1 MSEMSENKNP
11 TLSVAEQMAREIKQ
25 SPLSVYIGRIV
36 NLPDGYRENGMIYV
50 DINTLDGDIKSPKT
64 KKDSSD
70 DWNEK
75 MNLEMEGFGY
85 RKAVLSRTLLSA
97 VNLWENPPTN
107 YYKGSLTGMGSITI
121 SNYMFDPLTM
131 TWISTVSTA
140 LNAIGVVNIPPIF
153 VSLSETGVPVPQTNV
168 DVGQLVEDSFSNAIN
183 SMTDLMSPGGQNS
196 VLPTIDVQDLL
207 SGIKDSLGGML
218 EKSLSSA
225 LGSGLGMESLY
236 GSLSSA
242 LGSGLGMESLYG
254 SVNGV
259 GSMLSMLTSQ
269 TSRITELLPSLKD
282 MYGYQELLNKRD
294 VLKESLTPKEGEIV
308 KKIESLEASA
318 KDQLAALKGQVTGA
332 VTQQVQKIKAEIM
345 KVIMGIVSPITQKLV
360 NLYNDAIEN
369 IRSQIKSVIDKHLA
383 PPLRKVKKKLVRIVT
398 EVITPVI
405 QKLPGPARLAAS
417 LAIKPV
423 LSKLIEKLVGFITD
437 KVKEK
442 IRSLFD
448 KGKDKLVEMLIS
460 EMSGMFPNVMESF
473 KEDFSIRS
481 LSKMEWLMSTEVG
494 EKIKALSDTVKDM
507 VSDLDAFH
515 SEVNDLLIPSNSLQ
529 EECQSMLSELL
540 TSFYLGMYAYTE
552 GKNGRLVSTVG
563 YYDPVRGYA
572 YTSRDGTG
580 KWTGLFANTESR
592 FGSLPVYTVL
602 YNLYSKDRYNMKDLV
617 DKFMEHL
624 SVPLLKLNAYG
635 EALMKSPEDPSTAVT
650 KTLENLP
657 ETLMLSTSQRDI
669 VEGSILK
676 VLESAVKGTVSV
688 VQRVDENTFTFLC
701 DLLGIASDILWDTNG
716 QPYITNDNPLFPSV
730 VSKGYEKVS
739 TNPHTDSTRS
749 VAMVQITWLDGSV
762 SKYPLEYWTYCSA
775 LVRYAISDLL
785 TSVYELVNGG
795 PKYSQP
801 EYGKFQSL
809 QLTAQDGIAFHTYAQ
824 NSSDDENMKR
834 RKASAYVFS
843 DPQTG
848 MMLEIRVASYLNVMD
863 YNQYKSKKKT
873 YMEVRNSGS
882 FTVQFL
888 PFNLINDEYFTY
900 LSNSGKLDD
909 TKDYYTV
916 NKAQARV
923 LTGWGMYRYVVTG
936 EDYLRVVE
944 IELEDTP
951 EDGQTWKYAS
961 TNGLKFSMKR
971 SDGTVK
977 VFTKYELESFNIL
990 PSEVVDFSKCN
1001 GYFMAKDLRYLCAVP
1016 IPSTGNTI
1024 YYDAVLPTS
1033 KDKNGNADGVFYWN
1047 TYLQAETD
1055 DDGDIILNEDGT
1067 EVLHEVTE
1075 PVFVELRSIIPYAG
1089 SVVWKDSDND
1099 AEVDMSA
1106 FCFVQRAEW
1115 EGATH
1120 FCDVMLIK
1128 EEDNH
1133 KLAAN
1138 VQKIDT
1144 SYSKNTTIHRSA
1156 CKELVSYTSYK
1167 KGADALINGTV
1178 RSDRYPV
1185 RGSVREKVDLVWEG
1199 KTEKYHSLQEII
1211 SESEKI
1217 VQSTLD
1223 KCKDA
1228 MHESFDAVDWV
1239 TVNLEEPLRSDTVQK
1254 TMDRLVSYME
1264 DTATD
1269 VSEYGE
1275 AFSDTMKN
1283 IMSKMGDA
1291 ASKVVDLDK
1300 LMNRVK
1306 DMLGGLSAVSDVI
1319 KTLSSL
1325 GDAANKINDT
1335 FDSLA
1340 GGLDASL
1347 SSALS
1352 SAIGPSMSLSAS
1364 MGEYDVSL
1372 TEKPHS
1378 QMPWKYDLDSDTF
1391 LKVGDIVLLL
1401 AIGNSTDK
1409 LYVVDVPANTL

>member
-1 MSEMSENKNP
+1 MPEMSENKKP
-11 TLSVAEQMAREIKQ
+11 TMSVAEQMAREIKQ

-168 DVGQLVEDSFSNAIN
+168 DVGQIVEDSFSNAIN

-207 SGIKDSLGGML
+207 SGIKDSIGGIL
-218 EKSLSSA
+218 EK
-225 LGSGLGMESLY
+225 
-236 GSLSSA
+236 SLSSA

-269 TSRITELLPSLKD
+269 TSSITELLPSLKD
-282 MYGYQELLNKRD
+282 LYGYQELLNKRD

-308 KKIESLEASA
+308 KKIEALEASA

-345 KVIMGIVSPITQKLV
+345 KVIMGIVSPITQKLA

-383 PPLRKVKKKLVRIVT
+383 PPLKKVKKKLVRIVS
-398 EVITPVI
+398 EILMPVI
-405 QKLPGPARLAAS
+405 QKLPGPARMAAS

-423 LSKLIEKLVGFITD
+423 LSKLIDKLVGFITD

-494 EKIKALSDTVKDM
+494 EKIKSLPDTVKDT

-515 SEVNDLLIPSNSLQ
+515 SEVNDLLIPSNALQ

-540 TSFYLGMYAYTE
+540 TSFYLGMSAYTE
-552 GKNGRLVSTVG
+552 GKNGRVVSTVG

-592 FGSLPVYTVL
+592 FGSLPTYTVW
-602 YNLYSKDRYNMKDLV
+602 YNMQNWTRYNMKDLV

-635 EALMKSPEDPSTAVT
+635 EALMTSPDTPSHAVT

-657 ETLMLSTSQRDI
+657 ETLMLSTSQREV

-676 VLESAVKGTVSV
+676 VLESVLKGTVSV
-688 VQRVDENTFTFLC
+688 GQRVDKNTFTFLC

-739 TNPHTDSTRS
+739 TKPLIDSTIS

-795 PKYSQP
+795 PRYSQP
-801 EYGKFQSL
+801 EYGKFQPL
-809 QLTAQDGIAFHTYAQ
+809 QLTAQDGTAFHTYAQ
-824 NSSDDENMKR
+824 SSSDDDNMKR
-834 RKASAYVFS
+834 RKSSAYVFS

-848 MMLEIRVASYLNVMD
+848 MMLEIRVASYLNVLD

-873 YMEVRNSGS
+873 YMEVRNSDS

-900 LSNSGKLDD
+900 LSNSGKMDS
-909 TKDYYTV
+909 TKDYYTI

-923 LTGWGMYRYVVTG
+923 LTRWGMYRYVVTG

-977 VFTKYELESFNIL
+977 VFTKKEIESFNIL

-1067 EVLHEVTE
+1067 AVLHEVTE
-1075 PVFVELRSIIPYAG
+1075 PVFVELRSIIPYAS

-1178 RSDRYPV
+1178 RSDRYPLRV
-1185 RGSVREKVDLVWEG
+1185 SVREKVDLVWEG

-1211 SESEKI
+1211 NESEK
-1217 VQSTLD
+1217 VVKSTLD

-1264 DTATD
+1264 DIGTD
-1269 VSEYGE
+1269 VSEYDE

-1291 ASKVVDLDK
+1291 TSKVVDLDK

-1306 DMLGGLSAVSDVI
+1306 DMIGGLSAVSDVI

-1347 SSALS
+1347 VSALS
-1352 SAIGPSMSLSAS
+1352 SAIGPSMSLSTS

>member
-11 TLSVAEQMAREIKQ
+11 AMSVAEQMAREIKQ

-131 TWISTVSTA
+131 TWISTVSMA

-168 DVGQLVEDSFSNAIN
+168 DVGQIVEDSFSNAIN

-207 SGIKDSLGGML
+207 SGIKDSIGGML
-218 EKSLSSA
+218 EK
-225 LGSGLGMESLY
+225 
-236 GSLSSA
+236 SLSSA

-269 TSRITELLPSLKD
+269 TSSIAELLPSLKD

-294 VLKESLTPKEGEIV
+294 VLKESLTQREGEIV

-345 KVIMGIVSPITQKLV
+345 KVIMGIVSPITQKLA

-442 IRSLFD
+442 VRSLFD

-494 EKIKALSDTVKDM
+494 EKIKALPDTVKDM

-657 ETLMLSTSQRDI
+657 ETLMLSTSQREV

-676 VLESAVKGTVSV
+676 VLESSVKGTVSV

-824 NSSDDENMKR
+824 SSSDDENMKR

-848 MMLEIRVASYLNVMD
+848 MMLEIRVASYLNVLD

-882 FTVQFL
+882 FTVQFM

-990 PSEVVDFSKCN
+990 PSEVVDFSKSN

-1047 TYLQAETD
+1047 TYLKAETD
-1055 DDGDIILNEDGT
+1055 DDGNIILNEDGT

-1128 EEDNH
+1128 EESNH

-1185 RGSVREKVDLVWEG
+1185 RGSVREKVDIVWEG

-1211 SESEKI
+1211 SESEK
-1217 VQSTLD
+1217 VVKSTMD

-1291 ASKVVDLDK
+1291 ANKAVDLDK
-1300 LMNRVK
+1300 LTNRVK

-1340 GGLDASL
+1340 GGLDSSL

-1352 SAIGPSMSLSAS
+1352 SAIGPSMSLSTS

>member
-1 MSEMSENKNP
+1 MSEMPENKKP

-168 DVGQLVEDSFSNAIN
+168 DVGQIVEDSFSNAIN

-207 SGIKDSLGGML
+207 SGIKDSLGGIL
-218 EKSLSSA
+218 EK
-225 LGSGLGMESLY
+225 
-236 GSLSSA
+236 SLSSA

-269 TSRITELLPSLKD
+269 TSSITELLPSLKD

-294 VLKESLTPKEGEIV
+294 VLKEALTPKEGEIV
-308 KKIESLEASA
+308 KKIEALEDSGKAL
-318 KDQLAALKGQVTGA
+318 LAALKGQVTGA

-345 KVIMGIVSPITQKLV
+345 KVIMGIVSPITQKLA

-383 PPLRKVKKKLVRIVT
+383 PPLKKVKKKLVRIVS
-398 EVITPVI
+398 EILMPVI

-423 LSKLIEKLVGFITD
+423 LSKLIDKLVGFITD

-494 EKIKALSDTVKDM
+494 EKIKSLLDTVKDT

-515 SEVNDLLIPSNSLQ
+515 NEVNDLLIPSNALQ

-552 GKNGRLVSTVG
+552 GNNGRVVSTVG

-592 FGSLPVYTVL
+592 FGSLPTYTVW
-602 YNLYSKDRYNMKDLV
+602 YNMQNWTRYNMKDLV

-635 EALMKSPEDPSTAVT
+635 EALMTSPDTPSHAVT
-650 KTLENLP
+650 KTLEKLP
-657 ETLMLSTSQRDI
+657 ETLMLSTSQREV
-669 VEGSILK
+669 VEGEILK
-676 VLESAVKGTVSV
+676 VLESIVKGTVSV
-688 VQRVDENTFTFLC
+688 GQRVDKNTFTFLC

-716 QPYITNDNPLFPSV
+716 HPYITNDNPLFPSV

-739 TNPHTDSTRS
+739 TKPLIDSTRS
-749 VAMVQITWLDGSV
+749 VAMVQITWSDGSV

-775 LVRYAISDLL
+775 LVRYAISDML

-795 PKYSQP
+795 SRYSQP
-801 EYGKFQSL
+801 EYGKFQPL
-809 QLTAQDGIAFHTYAQ
+809 QLTAQDGTAFHTYAQ
-824 NSSDDENMKR
+824 SSSDDDNMKR

-848 MMLEIRVASYLNVMD
+848 MMLEICVASYLNVLD

-873 YMEVRNSGS
+873 YMEVRNSDS

-888 PFNLINDEYFTY
+888 PFKLINDEYFTY
-900 LSNSGKLDD
+900 LSDSGKMDS

-977 VFTKYELESFNIL
+977 VFTKKEIESFNIL

-1185 RGSVREKVDLVWEG
+1185 RVSVREKVDLVWEG

-1211 SESEKI
+1211 SESEK
-1217 VQSTLD
+1217 VVKSTLD

-1239 TVNLEEPLRSDTVQK
+1239 TINLEEPLRSDTVQK

-1264 DTATD
+1264 DTVTD
-1269 VSEYGE
+1269 VSEYDE

-1347 SSALS
+1347 VSALS
-1352 SAIGPSMSLSAS
+1352 SAIGPSMSLSTS

>member
-153 VSLSETGVPVPQTNV
+153 VSLSETGVPSPQTNV
-168 DVGQLVEDSFSNAIN
+168 DVGQIVEDSFSNAIN

-207 SGIKDSLGGML
+207 SGIKGSIGGML
-218 EKSLSSA
+218 EK
-225 LGSGLGMESLY
+225 
-236 GSLSSA
+236 SLSSA

-269 TSRITELLPSLKD
+269 TSSIAELLPSLKD

-345 KVIMGIVSPITQKLV
+345 KVIMGIVSPITQKLA

-494 EKIKALSDTVKDM
+494 EKIKALPDTVKDM
-507 VSDLDAFH
+507 VLDLDTFH
-515 SEVNDLLIPSNSLQ
+515 SEVNDLLIPSNALQ

-592 FGSLPVYTVL
+592 FGSLPTYTVL

-657 ETLMLSTSQRDI
+657 ETLMLSTSQREV
-669 VEGSILK
+669 VEEEIIK
-676 VLESAVKGTVSV
+676 VLESSVKGIVSV

-701 DLLGIASDILWDTNG
+701 DLLGITSDILWDTNG

-739 TNPHTDSTRS
+739 TNPHTDSMRS

-824 NSSDDENMKR
+824 SSSDDENMKR

-848 MMLEIRVASYLNVMD
+848 MMLEICVASYLNVMD

-990 PSEVVDFSKCN
+990 PSEGIDFSKCN

-1016 IPSTGNTI
+1016 IPSTGNTV

-1033 KDKNGNADGVFYWN
+1033 KDKNGNADGVFYWS

-1144 SYSKNTTIHRSA
+1144 SYNKNTTIHRSA

-1185 RGSVREKVDLVWEG
+1185 RGSVREKVDIVWEG

-1211 SESEKI
+1211 SESEKV
-1217 VQSTLD
+1217 VQSTMD

-1228 MHESFDAVDWV
+1228 MHKSFDAVDWA

-1264 DTATD
+1264 DTAPD
-1269 VSEYGE
+1269 VSEYDE

-1347 SSALS
+1347 ASALS
-1352 SAIGPSMSLSAS
+1352 SAIGPSMSLSTS

>member
-1 MSEMSENKNP
+1 MSDMSDNKNP

-131 TWISTVSTA
+131 TWITTVSTA
-140 LNAIGVVNIPPIF
+140 LNVMGVMNIPPIF

-168 DVGQLVEDSFSNAIN
+168 DVGQIVEDSFSNAIN
-183 SMTDLMSPGGQNS
+183 AMTDLMSPGGQNS

-207 SGIKDSLGGML
+207 SGIKDSIGGML

-236 GSLSSA
+236 GS
-242 LGSGLGMESLYG
+242 G
-254 SVNGV
+254 NGI

-269 TSRITELLPSLKD
+269 TSSIAELLPSLKD

-294 VLKESLTPKEGEIV
+294 VLKESLTQKEGEIV
-308 KKIESLEASA
+308 KKIEFLEASA
-318 KDQLAALKGQVTGA
+318 KDQLSALKGQVTGA

-345 KVIMGIVSPITQKLV
+345 KVIMGIVSPITQKLA

-383 PPLRKVKKKLVRIVT
+383 PPLKKVKKKLVRIVD

-442 IRSLFD
+442 VRSLFD

-460 EMSGMFPNVMESF
+460 EMSGMFSNVMESF

-481 LSKMEWLMSTEVG
+481 LSKMEWMMSTDVG
-494 EKIKALSDTVKDM
+494 EKIKALPDTVKDLI
-507 VSDLDAFH
+507 SDLDTFH
-515 SEVNDLLIPSNSLQ
+515 SEVTDLLIPSNSLQ

-552 GKNGRLVSTVG
+552 GKNGRVVSTVG

-572 YTSRDGTG
+572 YTSSDGTG

-592 FGSLPVYTVL
+592 FGSLPDYTVL
-602 YNLYSKDRYNMKDLV
+602 YNLHSGNRYDMKDLV
-617 DKFMEHL
+617 DKFMDHL
-624 SVPLLKLNAYG
+624 SVPLLKLNTYG
-635 EALMKSPEDPSTAVT
+635 EALMTSPESPSTAVT

-669 VEGSILK
+669 VEEEVLK
-676 VLESAVKGTVSV
+676 VLESSVKGTVSV
-688 VQRVDENTFTFLC
+688 VQRVDENTFTFMC
-701 DLLGIASDILWDTNG
+701 DLLGITSYILWDTDG

-730 VSKGYEKVS
+730 VSKGFESVY
-739 TNPHTDSTRS
+739 TNPHTGSKKP
-749 VAMVQITWLDGSV
+749 VEVVQITWSDGSV

-785 TSVYELVNGG
+785 TSVYELVSGG
-795 PKYSQP
+795 PRYSQS
-801 EYGKFQSL
+801 EYGKFTPL
-809 QLTAQDGIAFHTYAQ
+809 QLTAQDGTAFHTYAQ
-824 NSSDDENMKR
+824 SSSDDENMKR
-834 RKASAYVFS
+834 RKSSAYVFS

-848 MMLEIRVASYLNVMD
+848 MMLEIRVASYLNVLD

-882 FTVQFL
+882 FTRQFL

-900 LSNSGKLDD
+900 LVNLGKLDD

-923 LTGWGMYRYVVTG
+923 LTGWGLYRYVVTG

-951 EDGQTWKYAS
+951 EDGKTWKYAS

-977 VFTKYELESFNIL
+977 VFTKHEIESLNIL
-990 PSEVVDFSKCN
+990 PSEVVDFSKSN

-1016 IPSTGNTI
+1016 IPSTGTTV

-1047 TYLQAETD
+1047 TYWKAETD
-1055 DDGDIILNEDGT
+1055 DDGDVIMNEDGT

-1075 PVFVELRSIIPYAG
+1075 PVFVELKSIIPYAG

-1099 AEVDMSA
+1099 AEVDMSD
-1106 FCFVQRAEW
+1106 FCFVQRTEW
-1115 EGATH
+1115 EGATQ
-1120 FCDVMLIK
+1120 FCDVMLLK
-1128 EEDNH
+1128 EEGNN

-1144 SYSKNTTIHRSA
+1144 SYSKKTTIHRSA

-1167 KGADALINGTV
+1167 KGADALINGSV

-1185 RGSVREKVDLVWEG
+1185 RLSIREKVDLVWEG
-1199 KTEKYHSLQEII
+1199 STEKYHSLQEII
-1211 SESEKI
+1211 SESEKV
-1217 VQSTLD
+1217 VQSTMD

-1269 VSEYGE
+1269 VSEYDE

-1291 ASKVVDLDK
+1291 ASKVVDLEK
-1300 LMNRVK
+1300 LTNRVK
-1306 DMLGGLSAVSDVI
+1306 GMLGGLSAVSDVME
-1319 KTLSSL
+1319 TLSSL

-1335 FDSLA
+1335 FDSLS

-1352 SAIGPSMSLSAS
+1352 SAIGPSMSLSTS

>member
-1 MSEMSENKNP
+1 MSEMSENKKP
-11 TLSVAEQMAREIKQ
+11 TMSVAEQMAREIKQ

-75 MNLEMEGFGY
+75 VNLEMEGFGY

-168 DVGQLVEDSFSNAIN
+168 DVGQIVEDSFSNAIN

-207 SGIKDSLGGML
+207 SGIKDSIGGML
-218 EKSLSSA
+218 EK
-225 LGSGLGMESLY
+225 
-236 GSLSSA
+236 SLSSA

-269 TSRITELLPSLKD
+269 TSSITELLPSLKD

-308 KKIESLEASA
+308 KKIEALEASA
-318 KDQLAALKGQVTGA
+318 KDQIAALKGQVTGA

-345 KVIMGIVSPITQKLV
+345 KVIMGIVSPITQKLA

-494 EKIKALSDTVKDM
+494 EKIKSLPDTVKDM
-507 VSDLDAFH
+507 VSDLNAFH
-515 SEVNDLLIPSNSLQ
+515 NEVNDLLIPSNALQ

-552 GKNGRLVSTVG
+552 GKNGRVVSTVG

-592 FGSLPVYTVL
+592 FGSLPTYTVW
-602 YNLYSKDRYNMKDLV
+602 YNMQNWTRYNMKDLV

-635 EALMKSPEDPSTAVT
+635 TALMTSPDTPSHAVT
-650 KTLENLP
+650 KTLEKLP
-657 ETLMLSTSQRDI
+657 ETLMLSTSQRDV

-676 VLESAVKGTVSV
+676 VLESVLKGTVSV
-688 VQRVDENTFTFLC
+688 GQRVDKNTFTFLC

-739 TNPHTDSTRS
+739 TKPLIDSTRS
-749 VAMVQITWLDGSV
+749 VAMVQITWSDGSV

-775 LVRYAISDLL
+775 LVRYAISDML

-795 PKYSQP
+795 PRYSQP
-801 EYGKFQSL
+801 EYGKFQPL
-809 QLTAQDGIAFHTYAQ
+809 QLTAQDGTAFHTYAQ
-824 NSSDDENMKR
+824 SSSDDDNMKR

-848 MMLEIRVASYLNVMD
+848 MMLEICVASYLNVLD

-900 LSNSGKLDD
+900 LSDSGKLDD

-951 EDGQTWKYAS
+951 EDGKTWKYAS

-977 VFTKYELESFNIL
+977 VFTKKEIESFNIL

-1067 EVLHEVTE
+1067 AVLHEVTE

-1178 RSDRYPV
+1178 RSDRYPLRV
-1185 RGSVREKVDLVWEG
+1185 SVREKVDLVWEG

-1211 SESEKI
+1211 SESEK
-1217 VQSTLD
+1217 VVKSTMD

-1264 DTATD
+1264 DIGTD
-1269 VSEYGE
+1269 VSEYDE
-1275 AFSDTMKN
+1275 AFSDAMKN

-1306 DMLGGLSAVSDVI
+1306 DTIGGLTAVSDVL

-1340 GGLDASL
+1340 GGLDSSL

-1352 SAIGPSMSLSAS
+1352 SAIGPSMSLSTS

>member
-1 MSEMSENKNP
+1 MSEMPENTNP
-11 TLSVAEQMAREIKQ
+11 ILSVAEQMAREIKQ

-168 DVGQLVEDSFSNAIN
+168 DVGQIVEDSFSNAIN

-207 SGIKDSLGGML
+207 SGIKDSIGGIL
-218 EKSLSSA
+218 EK
-225 LGSGLGMESLY
+225 
-236 GSLSSA
+236 SLSSA

-269 TSRITELLPSLKD
+269 TSSIAELLPSLKD

-294 VLKESLTPKEGEIV
+294 VLKESLTPKEGEII

-318 KDQLAALKGQVTGA
+318 KDQIAALKGQVTGA
-332 VTQQVQKIKAEIM
+332 VTQQVQKIMAEIM
-345 KVIMGIVSPITQKLV
+345 KVIMGIVSPITQKLA

-417 LAIKPV
+417 LAIRPV
-423 LSKLIEKLVGFITD
+423 LSKLIDKLVGFITD

-494 EKIKALSDTVKDM
+494 EKIKSLPDTMKDM
-507 VSDLDAFH
+507 VSDLDTFH

-540 TSFYLGMYAYTE
+540 TSFYLGMSAYTE
-552 GKNGRLVSTVG
+552 DKNGRVVSTVG

-572 YTSRDGTG
+572 YTSSDGTG
-580 KWTGLFANTESR
+580 KWTGLFANTKSR
-592 FGSLPVYTVL
+592 FGSLPNYKVL
-602 YNLYSKDRYNMKDLV
+602 YNMQNWTRYNMKDLV

-635 EALMKSPEDPSTAVT
+635 EALMTRPEDPSTAVT

-657 ETLMLSTSQRDI
+657 ETLMLSTSHRDV

-676 VLESAVKGTVSV
+676 VLESTVKGTVSV
-688 VQRVDENTFTFLC
+688 GQRVDKNTFTFLC

-739 TNPHTDSTRS
+739 TKPLIDSTIS

-775 LVRYAISDLL
+775 LVRYAISDML

-801 EYGKFQSL
+801 EYGKFLPL
-809 QLTAQDGIAFHTYAQ
+809 QLTAQDGTAFHTYAQ
-824 NSSDDENMKR
+824 SSSDDENMKR
-834 RKASAYVFS
+834 RKSSAYVFS

-848 MMLEIRVASYLNVMD
+848 MMLEIRAASYLNVLD

-888 PFNLINDEYFTY
+888 PFNLMNDEYFTY
-900 LSNSGKLDD
+900 LSSSGKLDD

-936 EDYLRVVE
+936 EDYLRIVE

-977 VFTKYELESFNIL
+977 VFTKHELESFNIL
-990 PSEVVDFSKCN
+990 PSEGIDFSKCN

-1024 YYDAVLPTS
+1024 YHDAVLPTS

-1055 DDGDIILNEDGT
+1055 DDGNIILNEDGT
-1067 EVLHEVTE
+1067 AVLHEVTE

-1089 SVVWKDSDND
+1089 SVVWRDSDND

-1106 FCFVQRAEW
+1106 FCFVQRTEW
-1115 EGATH
+1115 EGTTH

-1167 KGADALINGTV
+1167 KGADALINGTI

-1185 RGSVREKVDLVWEG
+1185 RVSVREKVDLVWEG

-1211 SESEKI
+1211 SESEKV
-1217 VQSTLD
+1217 VQSTMD

-1269 VSEYGE
+1269 LSEYDE

-1306 DMLGGLSAVSDVI
+1306 DVIGGLSAVSDVI

-1340 GGLDASL
+1340 GGLDSSL
-1347 SSALS
+1347 VSALS
-1352 SAIGPSMSLSAS
+1352 SAIGPSMSLSTS

-1409 LYVVDVPANTL
+1409 LYVLDVPANTL

>member
-1 MSEMSENKNP
+1 MSENKKP
-11 TLSVAEQMAREIKQ
+11 TMSVAEQMAREIKQ

-75 MNLEMEGFGY
+75 VNLEMEGFGY

-168 DVGQLVEDSFSNAIN
+168 DVGQIVEDSFSNAIN

-236 GSLSSA
+236 GS
-242 LGSGLGMESLYG
+242 
-254 SVNGV
+254 VNGV

-269 TSRITELLPSLKD
+269 TSSITELLPSLKD

-294 VLKESLTPKEGEIV
+294 VLKEALTPKEGEIV
-308 KKIESLEASA
+308 KKIEALEDSEKAL
-318 KDQLAALKGQVTGA
+318 LAALKGQVTGA

-345 KVIMGIVSPITQKLV
+345 KVIMGIVSPITQKLA

-383 PPLRKVKKKLVRIVT
+383 PPLKKVKKKLVRIVT

-423 LSKLIEKLVGFITD
+423 LSKLIDKLVGFITD

-473 KEDFSIRS
+473 KGDFSIRS

-494 EKIKALSDTVKDM
+494 EKIKSLPDTVKDM
-507 VSDLDAFH
+507 VLDLDAFH
-515 SEVNDLLIPSNSLQ
+515 NEVNDLLIPSNALQ

-552 GKNGRLVSTVG
+552 GKNGRVVSTVG

-572 YTSRDGTG
+572 YTSSDGTG

-592 FGSLPVYTVL
+592 FGSLPNYKVL
-602 YNLYSKDRYNMKDLV
+602 YNMQNWTRYNMKDLV

-635 EALMKSPEDPSTAVT
+635 EALMTSPDTPSHAVT

-657 ETLMLSTSQRDI
+657 ETLMLSTSQREV
-669 VEGSILK
+669 VEGEILK
-676 VLESAVKGTVSV
+676 VLESIVKGTVSV
-688 VQRVDENTFTFLC
+688 GQRVDKNTFTFLC

-716 QPYITNDNPLFPSV
+716 HPYITNDNPLFPSV

-739 TNPHTDSTRS
+739 TKPLIDSTRS
-749 VAMVQITWLDGSV
+749 VAMVQITWSDGSV

-775 LVRYAISDLL
+775 LVRYAISDML

-795 PKYSQP
+795 PRYSQP
-801 EYGKFQSL
+801 EYGKFQPL
-809 QLTAQDGIAFHTYAQ
+809 QLTAQDGTAFHTYAQ
-824 NSSDDENMKR
+824 SSSDDDNMKR

-843 DPQTG
+843 DPHTG
-848 MMLEIRVASYLNVMD
+848 MMLEIRVASYLNVLD

-873 YMEVRNSGS
+873 YMEVRNSDS

-977 VFTKYELESFNIL
+977 VFTKKEIESFNIL

-1067 EVLHEVTE
+1067 AVLHEVTE

-1185 RGSVREKVDLVWEG
+1185 RVSVREKVDLVWEG

-1211 SESEKI
+1211 SESEK
-1217 VQSTLD
+1217 VVKSTLD

-1228 MHESFDAVDWV
+1228 MHESFDAVDWA

-1254 TMDRLVSYME
+1254 VMDRLVSYME

-1269 VSEYGE
+1269 VSEYDE

-1347 SSALS
+1347 VSALS
-1352 SAIGPSMSLSAS
+1352 SAIGPSMSLSTS

-1378 QMPWKYDLDSDTF
+1378 QMPWKHDLDSDTF

>member
-1 MSEMSENKNP
+1 MSEMSENKKP
-11 TLSVAEQMAREIKQ
+11 TMSVAEQMAREIKQ

-153 VSLSETGVPVPQTNV
+153 VSLSETGVPSPQTNV

-207 SGIKDSLGGML
+207 SGIKDSIGGML
-218 EKSLSSA
+218 EK
-225 LGSGLGMESLY
+225 
-236 GSLSSA
+236 SLSSA

-269 TSRITELLPSLKD
+269 TSSITELLPSLKD

-442 IRSLFD
+442 VRSLFD

-494 EKIKALSDTVKDM
+494 EKIEALPDTVKDM
-507 VSDLDAFH
+507 ILDLDTFH

-635 EALMKSPEDPSTAVT
+635 EALMTRPDTPSNAVT

-657 ETLMLSTSQRDI
+657 ETLMLSTSQREV
-669 VEGSILK
+669 VEEEILK

-688 VQRVDENTFTFLC
+688 VQRMDENTFTFLC

-824 NSSDDENMKR
+824 SSSDDENMKR

-848 MMLEIRVASYLNVMD
+848 MMLEICLASYLNVLD

-951 EDGQTWKYAS
+951 EDGQTWNYAS

-1099 AEVDMSA
+1099 AEVDMSD

-1128 EEDNH
+1128 EEGNH

-1185 RGSVREKVDLVWEG
+1185 RGSVREKVDIVWEG

-1211 SESEKI
+1211 SESEK
-1217 VQSTLD
+1217 VVKSTMD
-1223 KCKDA
+1223 KCKDV

-1340 GGLDASL
+1340 GGLDSSL

-1352 SAIGPSMSLSAS
+1352 SAIGPSMSLSTS

>member
-1 MSEMSENKNP
+1 MSEMPENKKP
-11 TLSVAEQMAREIKQ
+11 ILSVAEQMAREIKQ

-75 MNLEMEGFGY
+75 VNLEMEGFGY

-168 DVGQLVEDSFSNAIN
+168 DVGQIVEDSFSNAIN

-207 SGIKDSLGGML
+207 SGIKDSIGEML
-218 EKSLSSA
+218 EK
-225 LGSGLGMESLY
+225 
-236 GSLSSA
+236 SLSSA

-269 TSRITELLPSLKD
+269 TSSITELLPSLKD

-294 VLKESLTPKEGEIV
+294 VLKEALTPKEGEIV
-308 KKIESLEASA
+308 KKIEALEDSEKAL
-318 KDQLAALKGQVTGA
+318 LAALKGQVTGA

-345 KVIMGIVSPITQKLV
+345 KVIMGIVSPITQKLA

-494 EKIKALSDTVKDM
+494 EKIKSLPDTVKDM
-507 VSDLDAFH
+507 VSDLNAFH
-515 SEVNDLLIPSNSLQ
+515 NEVNDLLIPSNALQ

-552 GKNGRLVSTVG
+552 GKNGRVVSTVG

-580 KWTGLFANTESR
+580 KWAGLFANTESR
-592 FGSLPVYTVL
+592 FGSLPTYTVW
-602 YNLYSKDRYNMKDLV
+602 YNMQNWTRYNMKDLV

-635 EALMKSPEDPSTAVT
+635 EALMTSPNTPSHAVT
-650 KTLENLP
+650 KTLEKLP
-657 ETLMLSTSQRDI
+657 ETLMLSTSQREV
-669 VEGSILK
+669 VEGEILK
-676 VLESAVKGTVSV
+676 VLESVLKGTVSV
-688 VQRVDENTFTFLC
+688 GQRVDKNTFTFLC

-716 QPYITNDNPLFPSV
+716 HPYITNDNPLFPSV

-739 TNPHTDSTRS
+739 TKPLIDSTRS
-749 VAMVQITWLDGSV
+749 VAMVQITWSDGSV

-795 PKYSQP
+795 PRYSQP
-801 EYGKFQSL
+801 EYGKFQPL
-809 QLTAQDGIAFHTYAQ
+809 QLTAQDGTAFHTYAQ
-824 NSSDDENMKR
+824 SSSDDDNMKR

-848 MMLEIRVASYLNVMD
+848 MMLEICVASYLNVLD

-873 YMEVRNSGS
+873 YMEVRNSDS

-900 LSNSGKLDD
+900 LSDSGKLDD

-977 VFTKYELESFNIL
+977 VFTKKEIESFNIL

-1047 TYLQAETD
+1047 TYLKAETD

-1185 RGSVREKVDLVWEG
+1185 RVSVREKVDLVWEG

-1211 SESEKI
+1211 SESEK
-1217 VQSTLD
+1217 VVKSTMD

-1228 MHESFDAVDWV
+1228 MHESFDAVDWA
-1239 TVNLEEPLRSDTVQK
+1239 TVNREEPLRSDTVQK
-1254 TMDRLVSYME
+1254 VMDRLVSYME
-1264 DTATD
+1264 DIGTD
-1269 VSEYGE
+1269 VSEYDE
-1275 AFSDTMKN
+1275 AFSDAMKN

-1291 ASKVVDLDK
+1291 ASKVVDLEK

-1306 DMLGGLSAVSDVI
+1306 DMIGGLTAVSDVI

-1347 SSALS
+1347 VSALS
-1352 SAIGPSMSLSAS
+1352 SAIGPSMSLSTS

>member
-1 MSEMSENKNP
+1 MSEMSENKKP
-11 TLSVAEQMAREIKQ
+11 TMSVAEQMAREIKQ

-75 MNLEMEGFGY
+75 VNLEMEGFGY

-168 DVGQLVEDSFSNAIN
+168 DVGQIVEDSFSNAIN

-207 SGIKDSLGGML
+207 SGIKDSIGGML
-218 EKSLSSA
+218 EK
-225 LGSGLGMESLY
+225 
-236 GSLSSA
+236 SLSSA

-269 TSRITELLPSLKD
+269 TSSITELLPSLKD

-308 KKIESLEASA
+308 KKIEALEASA
-318 KDQLAALKGQVTGA
+318 KDQIAALKGQVTGA

-345 KVIMGIVSPITQKLV
+345 KVIMGIVSPITQKLA

-494 EKIKALSDTVKDM
+494 EKIKSLPDTVKDM
-507 VSDLDAFH
+507 VSDLNAFH
-515 SEVNDLLIPSNSLQ
+515 NEVNDLLIPSNALQ

-552 GKNGRLVSTVG
+552 GKNGRVVSTVG

-580 KWTGLFANTESR
+580 KWTGLFANTKSR
-592 FGSLPVYTVL
+592 FGSLPNYTVW
-602 YNLYSKDRYNMKDLV
+602 YNMQNWTRYNMKDLV

-635 EALMKSPEDPSTAVT
+635 TALMTSPDTPSHAVT
-650 KTLENLP
+650 KTLEKLP
-657 ETLMLSTSQRDI
+657 ETLMLSTSQRDV

-676 VLESAVKGTVSV
+676 VLESGLKGTVSV
-688 VQRVDENTFTFLC
+688 GQRMDKNTFTFLC

-716 QPYITNDNPLFPSV
+716 HPYITNDNPLFPSV

-739 TNPHTDSTRS
+739 TKPLIDSTRS
-749 VAMVQITWLDGSV
+749 VAMVQITWSDGSV

-775 LVRYAISDLL
+775 LVRYAISDML

-795 PKYSQP
+795 PRYSQP
-801 EYGKFQSL
+801 EYGKFQPL
-809 QLTAQDGIAFHTYAQ
+809 QLTAQDGTAFHTYAQ
-824 NSSDDENMKR
+824 SSSDDDNMKR

-848 MMLEIRVASYLNVMD
+848 MMLEICVASYLNVLD

-900 LSNSGKLDD
+900 LSDSGKLDD

-951 EDGQTWKYAS
+951 EDGKTWKYAS

-977 VFTKYELESFNIL
+977 VFTKKEIESFNIL

-1067 EVLHEVTE
+1067 AVLHEVTE

-1178 RSDRYPV
+1178 RSDRYPLRV
-1185 RGSVREKVDLVWEG
+1185 SVREKVDLVWEG

-1211 SESEKI
+1211 SESEK
-1217 VQSTLD
+1217 VVKSTMD

-1264 DTATD
+1264 DIGTD
-1269 VSEYGE
+1269 VSEYDE
-1275 AFSDTMKN
+1275 AFSDAMKN

-1306 DMLGGLSAVSDVI
+1306 DTIGGLTAVSDVL

-1340 GGLDASL
+1340 GGLDSSL

-1352 SAIGPSMSLSAS
+1352 SAIGPSMSLSTS

>member
-1 MSEMSENKNP
+1 MSENKKP
-11 TLSVAEQMAREIKQ
+11 TMSVAEQMAREIKQ
-25 SPLSVYIGRIV
+25 SPLSVYIGRIA

-168 DVGQLVEDSFSNAIN
+168 DVGQIVEDSFSNAIN

-207 SGIKDSLGGML
+207 SGIKDSIGGIL
-218 EKSLSSA
+218 EK
-225 LGSGLGMESLY
+225 
-236 GSLSSA
+236 SLSSA

-269 TSRITELLPSLKD
+269 TSSITELLPSLKD

-308 KKIESLEASA
+308 KKIEALEASA

-332 VTQQVQKIKAEIM
+332 VTQQVQKIKAEIR
-345 KVIMGIVSPITQKLV
+345 KVIMGIVSPITQKLA
-360 NLYNDAIEN
+360 NLYNEAIEN

-423 LSKLIEKLVGFITD
+423 LSKLIDKLVGFITD

-494 EKIKALSDTVKDM
+494 EKIKSLPDTVKDM

-515 SEVNDLLIPSNSLQ
+515 SEVNDLLIPSNALQ

-552 GKNGRLVSTVG
+552 GKNGRVVSTVG

-592 FGSLPVYTVL
+592 FGSLPNYTVW
-602 YNLYSKDRYNMKDLV
+602 YNVQDWNRYSMKALV
-617 DKFMEHL
+617 DKFIDQL
-624 SVPLLKLNAYG
+624 SVPLLKLNTYG
-635 EALMKSPEDPSTAVT
+635 EALITNPDTPSTVVT

-657 ETLMLSTSQRDI
+657 ETLMLSTSQREV

-676 VLESAVKGTVSV
+676 VLESVLKGTVSV

-701 DLLGIASDILWDTNG
+701 DLLGVTSDILWDTDG
-716 QPYITNDNPLFPSV
+716 HPYITDENPLFPSV

-739 TNPHTDSTRS
+739 TKPHIGSMKS

-775 LVRYAISDLL
+775 LFRYAISDLL
-785 TSVYELVNGG
+785 TSIYDLVNGG
-795 PKYSQP
+795 PRYSQP
-801 EYGKFQSL
+801 EYGKFYPL
-809 QLTAQDGIAFHTYAQ
+809 QLTAQDGTSFHTYAQ
-824 NSSDDENMKR
+824 SSSDDANMKR
-834 RKASAYVFS
+834 RKSSAYVFS

-848 MMLEIRVASYLNVMD
+848 MMLEICVASYLNVMD

-900 LSNSGKLDD
+900 LSNNGKLDS
-909 TKDYYTV
+909 TKDCYTV

-951 EDGQTWKYAS
+951 EDGKTWKYAS
-961 TNGLKFSMKR
+961 TNGLKFSMKL
-971 SDGTVK
+971 SDGTIK
-977 VFTKYELESFNIL
+977 VFTKKEIENFNIL
-990 PSEVVDFSKCN
+990 PSEGIDFSKCN
-1001 GYFMAKDLRYLCAVP
+1001 GYFMAKNLRYLCAVP
-1016 IPSTGNTI
+1016 LPSTGNTI

-1047 TYLQAETD
+1047 TYLKAETD
-1055 DDGDIILNEDGT
+1055 DDGDVILNEDGT
-1067 EVLHEVTE
+1067 AVLHEVTE

-1120 FCDVMLIK
+1120 FCDIMLIK
-1128 EEDNH
+1128 EEGNH
-1133 KLAAN
+1133 KLASN

-1144 SYSKNTTIHRSA
+1144 SYRKNTTLHRSA

-1167 KGADALINGTV
+1167 KGADALINGSV

-1185 RGSVREKVDLVWEG
+1185 RLSVREKVDLVWEG
-1199 KTEKYHSLQEII
+1199 KTEKYHSLQEIV
-1211 SESEKI
+1211 SESEKV
-1217 VQSTLD
+1217 VQSTMD

-1264 DTATD
+1264 DTVTD
-1269 VSEYGE
+1269 VSEYDE

-1291 ASKVVDLDK
+1291 TSKVVDLDK

-1306 DMLGGLSAVSDVI
+1306 DLIGGISAVSDVM

-1347 SSALS
+1347 VSALDS
-1352 SAIGPSMSLSAS
+1352 VIGPSMSLSTS

>member
-1 MSEMSENKNP
+1 MSEMPENKKP
-11 TLSVAEQMAREIKQ
+11 TMSVAEQMAREIKQ

-168 DVGQLVEDSFSNAIN
+168 DVGQIVEDSFSNAIN

-207 SGIKDSLGGML
+207 SGIKDSIGGML
-218 EKSLSSA
+218 EK
-225 LGSGLGMESLY
+225 
-236 GSLSSA
+236 SLSSA

-269 TSRITELLPSLKD
+269 TSSITELLPSLKD
-282 MYGYQELLNKRD
+282 MYGYHELLNKRD
-294 VLKESLTPKEGEIV
+294 VLKEALTPKEGEIV
-308 KKIESLEASA
+308 KKIEALEDSE
-318 KDQLAALKGQVTGA
+318 KVLLAALKGQVTGA

-345 KVIMGIVSPITQKLV
+345 KVIMGIVSPITQKLA

-383 PPLRKVKKKLVRIVT
+383 PPLKKVKKKLVRIVS
-398 EVITPVI
+398 EILMPVI

-423 LSKLIEKLVGFITD
+423 LSKLIDKLVGFITD

-494 EKIKALSDTVKDM
+494 EKIKSLPDTVKDM

-515 SEVNDLLIPSNSLQ
+515 SEVNDLLIPSNALQ

-552 GKNGRLVSTVG
+552 GNNGRVVSTVG

-592 FGSLPVYTVL
+592 FGSLPTYTVW
-602 YNLYSKDRYNMKDLV
+602 YNMQNWTRYSMKDLV

-635 EALMKSPEDPSTAVT
+635 EALMTSPDTPSHAVT

-657 ETLMLSTSQRDI
+657 ETLMLSTSQREV
-669 VEGSILK
+669 VEGEILK
-676 VLESAVKGTVSV
+676 VIESIVKGTVSV
-688 VQRVDENTFTFLC
+688 GQRVDKNTFTFLC

-716 QPYITNDNPLFPSV
+716 HPYITNDNPLFPSV

-739 TNPHTDSTRS
+739 TKPLIDSTRS
-749 VAMVQITWLDGSV
+749 VAMVQITWSDGSV

-775 LVRYAISDLL
+775 LVRYAISDML

-795 PKYSQP
+795 PRYSQS
-801 EYGKFQSL
+801 EYGKFLPL
-809 QLTAQDGIAFHTYAQ
+809 QLTAQDGTAFHTYAQ
-824 NSSDDENMKR
+824 SSSDDDNMKR

-848 MMLEIRVASYLNVMD
+848 MMLEIRVASYLNVLD

-873 YMEVRNSGS
+873 YMEVRNSDS

-900 LSNSGKLDD
+900 LSDSGKMDS

-977 VFTKYELESFNIL
+977 VFTKKEIESFNIL
-990 PSEVVDFSKCN
+990 PSEGIDFSKCN

-1047 TYLQAETD
+1047 TYLKAETD

-1115 EGATH
+1115 EGTTH

-1185 RGSVREKVDLVWEG
+1185 RVSVREKVDLVWEG

-1239 TVNLEEPLRSDTVQK
+1239 TINLEEPLRSDTVQK

-1264 DTATD
+1264 DTVTD
-1269 VSEYGE
+1269 VSEYDE

-1283 IMSKMGDA
+1283 VMSKMGDA

-1306 DMLGGLSAVSDVI
+1306 DMIGGLSAVSDVI

-1347 SSALS
+1347 VSALS
-1352 SAIGPSMSLSAS
+1352 SAIGPSMSLSTS

>member
-153 VSLSETGVPVPQTNV
+153 VSLSETGVPSPQTNV
-168 DVGQLVEDSFSNAIN
+168 DVGQIVEDSFSNAIN

-207 SGIKDSLGGML
+207 SGIKDSIGGML
-218 EKSLSSA
+218 EK
-225 LGSGLGMESLY
+225 
-236 GSLSSA
+236 SLSSA

-269 TSRITELLPSLKD
+269 TSSIAELLPSLKD

-345 KVIMGIVSPITQKLV
+345 KVIMGIVSPITQKLA

-494 EKIKALSDTVKDM
+494 EKIKALPDTVKDM
-507 VSDLDAFH
+507 VLDLDTFH
-515 SEVNDLLIPSNSLQ
+515 SEVNDLLIPSNALQ

-592 FGSLPVYTVL
+592 FGSLPTYTVL

-657 ETLMLSTSQRDI
+657 ETLMLSTSQREV
-669 VEGSILK
+669 VEEEIIK
-676 VLESAVKGTVSV
+676 VLESSVKGIVSV

-701 DLLGIASDILWDTNG
+701 DLLGITSDILWDTNG

-739 TNPHTDSTRS
+739 TNPHTDSMRS

-824 NSSDDENMKR
+824 SSSDDENMKR

-848 MMLEIRVASYLNVMD
+848 MMLEICVASYLNVMD

-990 PSEVVDFSKCN
+990 PSEGIDFSKCN

-1016 IPSTGNTI
+1016 IPSTGNTV

-1033 KDKNGNADGVFYWN
+1033 KDKNGNADGVFYWS

-1115 EGATH
+1115 EGVTH

-1144 SYSKNTTIHRSA
+1144 SYNKNTTIHRSA

-1185 RGSVREKVDLVWEG
+1185 RGSVREKVDIVWEG

-1211 SESEKI
+1211 SESEKV
-1217 VQSTLD
+1217 VQSTMD

-1228 MHESFDAVDWV
+1228 MHKSFDAVDWA

-1264 DTATD
+1264 DTAPD
-1269 VSEYGE
+1269 VSEYDE

-1347 SSALS
+1347 ASALS
-1352 SAIGPSMSLSAS
+1352 SAIGPSMSLSTS

>member
-1 MSEMSENKNP
+1 MPEMSENKNP
-11 TLSVAEQMAREIKQ
+11 AMSVAEQMAREIKQ

-168 DVGQLVEDSFSNAIN
+168 DVGQIVEDSFSNAIN

-207 SGIKDSLGGML
+207 SGIKDSIGGML
-218 EKSLSSA
+218 EK
-225 LGSGLGMESLY
+225 
-236 GSLSSA
+236 SLSSA

-269 TSRITELLPSLKD
+269 TSSITELLPSLKD

-294 VLKESLTPKEGEIV
+294 VLKESLTPKEGEII
-308 KKIESLEASA
+308 KKIEALEASA

-345 KVIMGIVSPITQKLV
+345 KVIMGIVSPITQKLA

-383 PPLRKVKKKLVRIVT
+383 PPMRKVKKKLVRIVT

-494 EKIKALSDTVKDM
+494 EKIKALPDTVKDM

-515 SEVNDLLIPSNSLQ
+515 NEVNDLLIPSNSLQ

-602 YNLYSKDRYNMKDLV
+602 YNLYSKDRYSMKDLV

-635 EALMKSPEDPSTAVT
+635 EALITRPEDPSTAVT

-676 VLESAVKGTVSV
+676 VLESTVKGTVSV
-688 VQRVDENTFTFLC
+688 GQRVDKNTFTFLC

-716 QPYITNDNPLFPSV
+716 HPYITNDNPLFPSV

-739 TNPHTDSTRS
+739 TNPHTDSTIS
-749 VAMVQITWLDGSV
+749 VAMVQITWSDGSV

-795 PKYSQP
+795 SRYSQT
-801 EYGKFQSL
+801 EYGKFQPL

-824 NSSDDENMKR
+824 SSSDDDNMKR
-834 RKASAYVFS
+834 RKSSAYVFS

-900 LSNSGKLDD
+900 LSSSGKLDD

-977 VFTKYELESFNIL
+977 VFTKKEIESFNIL

-1047 TYLQAETD
+1047 TYLKAETD
-1055 DDGDIILNEDGT
+1055 DDGDVILNEDGT
-1067 EVLHEVTE
+1067 AVLHEVTE

-1099 AEVDMSA
+1099 AEVDMSD

-1167 KGADALINGTV
+1167 KGADTLINGSV

-1211 SESEKI
+1211 NESEK
-1217 VQSTLD
+1217 VVKSTMD

-1239 TVNLEEPLRSDTVQK
+1239 AVNLEEPLRSDTVQK

-1269 VSEYGE
+1269 VSEYDE

-1291 ASKVVDLDK
+1291 TSKAVDLDK

-1340 GGLDASL
+1340 GGLDSSL

-1352 SAIGPSMSLSAS
+1352 SAIGPSMSLSTS

>member
-1 MSEMSENKNP
+1 MPEMPENKNP

-131 TWISTVSTA
+131 TWISTVSTV
-140 LNAIGVVNIPPIF
+140 LNALGVVNIPPIF

-168 DVGQLVEDSFSNAIN
+168 DVGQIVEDSFSNAIN

-207 SGIKDSLGGML
+207 SGIKDSLGGIL
-218 EKSLSSA
+218 EK
-225 LGSGLGMESLY
+225 
-236 GSLSSA
+236 SLSSA

-269 TSRITELLPSLKD
+269 TSSIAELLPSLKD

-345 KVIMGIVSPITQKLV
+345 KVIMGIVSPITQKLA

-423 LSKLIEKLVGFITD
+423 LSKLTDKLVGFITD

-494 EKIKALSDTVKDM
+494 EKIEALPDTVKDM
-507 VSDLDAFH
+507 VLDLDTFH

-540 TSFYLGMYAYTE
+540 TSFYLGMSAYTE
-552 GKNGRLVSTVG
+552 DKNGRLVSTHG

-572 YTSRDGTG
+572 YTSSDGTG
-580 KWTGLFANTESR
+580 KWTGLFANTKSR
-592 FGSLPVYTVL
+592 FGSLPNYKVL
-602 YNLYSKDRYNMKDLV
+602 YNMQNWTRYSMKDLV

-624 SVPLLKLNAYG
+624 SVPLFKLNAYG
-635 EALMKSPEDPSTAVT
+635 EALMTSPDMPSNAVM

-657 ETLMLSTSQRDI
+657 ETLMLSTSQREV

-676 VLESAVKGTVSV
+676 VLESTVKGTVSV
-688 VQRVDENTFTFLC
+688 GQRVDKNTFTFLC

-716 QPYITNDNPLFPSV
+716 HPYITNDNPLFPSV

-739 TNPHTDSTRS
+739 TKPLIGSTIS

-795 PKYSQP
+795 PRYSQP
-801 EYGKFQSL
+801 EYGKFQPL
-809 QLTAQDGIAFHTYAQ
+809 QLTAQDGTAFHTYAQ
-824 NSSDDENMKR
+824 SSSDDENMKR
-834 RKASAYVFS
+834 RKSSAYVFS

-848 MMLEIRVASYLNVMD
+848 MMLEICIASYLNVLD

-900 LSNSGKLDD
+900 LSSSGKLDD

-977 VFTKYELESFNIL
+977 VFTKHDLESFNIL

-1047 TYLQAETD
+1047 TYLKAETD

-1067 EVLHEVTE
+1067 AVLHEVTE
-1075 PVFVELRSIIPYAG
+1075 PVFVELRSLIPYAG

-1099 AEVDMSA
+1099 AEVDMSD

-1115 EGATH
+1115 EGVTH

-1128 EEDNH
+1128 EEDSH

-1167 KGADALINGTV
+1167 KGADALINGSV

-1185 RGSVREKVDLVWEG
+1185 RGSVREKVDIVWEG

-1211 SESEKI
+1211 SESEKV
-1217 VQSTLD
+1217 VQSTMD

-1239 TVNLEEPLRSDTVQK
+1239 AVNLEEPLRSDTVQK
-1254 TMDRLVSYME
+1254 AMDRLVSYME
-1264 DTATD
+1264 DMGAD
-1269 VSEYGE
+1269 VSEYNE

-1291 ASKVVDLDK
+1291 ASKAVDLDK

-1306 DMLGGLSAVSDVI
+1306 GTLGGLSAVSDVI

-1347 SSALS
+1347 VSALS
-1352 SAIGPSMSLSAS
+1352 SAIGPSMSLSTS

>member
-1 MSEMSENKNP
+1 MSEMSENKKP
-11 TLSVAEQMAREIKQ
+11 TMSVAEQMAREIKQ

-153 VSLSETGVPVPQTNV
+153 VSLSETGVPSPQTNV

-207 SGIKDSLGGML
+207 SGIKDSIGGML
-218 EKSLSSA
+218 EK
-225 LGSGLGMESLY
+225 
-236 GSLSSA
+236 SLSSA

-269 TSRITELLPSLKD
+269 TSSITELLPSLKD

-442 IRSLFD
+442 VRSLFD

-494 EKIKALSDTVKDM
+494 EKIEALPDTVKDM
-507 VSDLDAFH
+507 ILDLDTFH

-635 EALMKSPEDPSTAVT
+635 EALMTRPDTPSNAVT

-657 ETLMLSTSQRDI
+657 ETLMLSTSQREV
-669 VEGSILK
+669 VEEEILK

-688 VQRVDENTFTFLC
+688 VQRMDENTFTFLC

-824 NSSDDENMKR
+824 SSSDDENMKR

-848 MMLEIRVASYLNVMD
+848 MMLEICLASYLNVLD

-951 EDGQTWKYAS
+951 EDGQTWNYAS

-1099 AEVDMSA
+1099 AEVDVSD

-1128 EEDNH
+1128 EEGNH

-1185 RGSVREKVDLVWEG
+1185 RGSVREKVDIVWEG

-1211 SESEKI
+1211 SESEK
-1217 VQSTLD
+1217 VVKSTMD
-1223 KCKDA
+1223 KCKDV

-1340 GGLDASL
+1340 GGLDSSL

-1352 SAIGPSMSLSAS
+1352 SAIGPSMSLSTS

>member
-153 VSLSETGVPVPQTNV
+153 VSLSETGVPSPQTSV

-207 SGIKDSLGGML
+207 SGIKDSIGGML
-218 EKSLSSA
+218 EK
-225 LGSGLGMESLY
+225 
-236 GSLSSA
+236 SLSSA

-269 TSRITELLPSLKD
+269 TSSITELLPSLKD

-345 KVIMGIVSPITQKLV
+345 KVIMGIVSPITQKLA

-494 EKIKALSDTVKDM
+494 EKIKALPDTVKDM
-507 VSDLDAFH
+507 VLDLDTFH

-635 EALMKSPEDPSTAVT
+635 EALMTRPEDPSTAVT

-676 VLESAVKGTVSV
+676 VLESSVKGTVSV

-701 DLLGIASDILWDTNG
+701 DLLGITSDILWDTNG

-801 EYGKFQSL
+801 EYGKFQPL

-824 NSSDDENMKR
+824 SSSDDENMKR

-990 PSEVVDFSKCN
+990 PSEGIDFSKCN

-1185 RGSVREKVDLVWEG
+1185 RGSVREKVDIVWEG

-1211 SESEKI
+1211 SESEKV

-1291 ASKVVDLDK
+1291 ANKAVDLDK
-1300 LMNRVK
+1300 LTNRVK

-1340 GGLDASL
+1340 GGLDSSL

-1352 SAIGPSMSLSAS
+1352 SAIGPSMSLSTS

>member
-1 MSEMSENKNP
+1 MSEMPENKNP

-131 TWISTVSTA
+131 TWITTVSTA
-140 LNAIGVVNIPPIF
+140 LNVMGVMNIPPIF

-207 SGIKDSLGGML
+207 SGIKDSIGGML

-236 GSLSSA
+236 GS
-242 LGSGLGMESLYG
+242 G
-254 SVNGV
+254 NGI

-269 TSRITELLPSLKD
+269 TSSIAELLPSLKD

-294 VLKESLTPKEGEIV
+294 VLKESLTPKEGEII
-308 KKIESLEASA
+308 KKIESLESSA

-345 KVIMGIVSPITQKLV
+345 KVIMGIVSPITQKLA

-383 PPLRKVKKKLVRIVT
+383 PPLRKVKRKLVRIVT

-494 EKIKALSDTVKDM
+494 EKIEALPDTVKDM
-507 VSDLDAFH
+507 VSDLDTFH

-552 GKNGRLVSTVG
+552 DKNGRLVSTVG

-602 YNLYSKDRYNMKDLV
+602 YNLYSKDRYSMKSLV

-635 EALMKSPEDPSTAVT
+635 EALMTSSEDPSHAVT

-669 VEGSILK
+669 VEGEILK
-676 VLESAVKGTVSV
+676 VLESTVKGTVSV
-688 VQRVDENTFTFLC
+688 GQRVDKNTFTFLC

-739 TNPHTDSTRS
+739 TKPIIDSTIS

-824 NSSDDENMKR
+824 SSSDDENMKR

-848 MMLEIRVASYLNVMD
+848 MMLEICLASYLNVLD

-900 LSNSGKLDD
+900 LSNSGKLED

-1099 AEVDMSA
+1099 AEVDMSD

-1185 RGSVREKVDLVWEG
+1185 RGSVREKVDIVWEG

-1211 SESEKI
+1211 SESEK
-1217 VQSTLD
+1217 VVKSTMD

-1340 GGLDASL
+1340 GGLDSSL

-1352 SAIGPSMSLSAS
+1352 SAIGPSMSLSTS

>member
-1 MSEMSENKNP
+1 MSENKNP

-168 DVGQLVEDSFSNAIN
+168 DVGQIVEDSFSNAIN

-236 GSLSSA
+236 GS
-242 LGSGLGMESLYG
+242 
-254 SVNGV
+254 VNGV

-269 TSRITELLPSLKD
+269 TSSITELLPSLKD

-294 VLKESLTPKEGEIV
+294 VLKEALTPKEGEII
-308 KKIESLEASA
+308 KKIESLESSA

-345 KVIMGIVSPITQKLV
+345 KVIMGIVSPITQKLA

-423 LSKLIEKLVGFITD
+423 LSKLIDKLVGFITD

-494 EKIKALSDTVKDM
+494 EKIKSLPDTVKDM
-507 VSDLDAFH
+507 ISDLDAFH

-540 TSFYLGMYAYTE
+540 TSFYLGMSAYTE
-552 GKNGRLVSTVG
+552 DKNGRLVSTHG

-572 YTSRDGTG
+572 YTSSDGTG
-580 KWTGLFANTESR
+580 KWTGLFANTKSR
-592 FGSLPVYTVL
+592 FGSLPNYKVL
-602 YNLYSKDRYNMKDLV
+602 YNMQNWTRYSMKDLV

-635 EALMKSPEDPSTAVT
+635 EALMTRPDTPSNAVT
-650 KTLENLP
+650 KTLENMP
-657 ETLMLSTSQRDI
+657 ETLMLSTSQRDV

-676 VLESAVKGTVSV
+676 VLESTVKGTVSV
-688 VQRVDENTFTFLC
+688 GQRVDKNTFTFLC
-701 DLLGIASDILWDTNG
+701 DLLGITSDILWDTNG

-739 TNPHTDSTRS
+739 TKPLIDSTIS
-749 VAMVQITWLDGSV
+749 VAMVQITWSDGSV

-775 LVRYAISDLL
+775 LVRYAISDML

-824 NSSDDENMKR
+824 NSSDDDNMKR

-848 MMLEIRVASYLNVMD
+848 MMLEICIASYLNVMD

-900 LSNSGKLDD
+900 LSSSGKLDD

-951 EDGQTWKYAS
+951 EDEQTWKYAS

-971 SDGTVK
+971 PDGTVK

-990 PSEVVDFSKCN
+990 PSEVVDFSKSN

-1024 YYDAVLPTS
+1024 YHDAVLPTS

-1047 TYLQAETD
+1047 TYWKAETD
-1055 DDGDIILNEDGT
+1055 DDGDVILNDDGT

-1075 PVFVELRSIIPYAG
+1075 PVFVELRSIIPYAS

-1099 AEVDMSA
+1099 AEVDMSD

-1167 KGADALINGTV
+1167 KGADALINGSV

-1211 SESEKI
+1211 NESEK
-1217 VQSTLD
+1217 VVKSTMD
-1223 KCKDA
+1223 KCKDV

-1239 TVNLEEPLRSDTVQK
+1239 AVNLEEPLRSDTVQK

-1264 DTATD
+1264 DMATD
-1269 VSEYGE
+1269 VSEYDE

-1340 GGLDASL
+1340 GGLDSSL

-1352 SAIGPSMSLSAS
+1352 SAIGPSMSLSTS

>member
-1 MSEMSENKNP
+1 MPEIPENKNP

-168 DVGQLVEDSFSNAIN
+168 DVGQIVEDSFSNAIN

-207 SGIKDSLGGML
+207 SGIKDSIGGIL
-218 EKSLSSA
+218 EK
-225 LGSGLGMESLY
+225 
-236 GSLSSA
+236 SLSSA

-269 TSRITELLPSLKD
+269 TSSITELLPSLKD
-282 MYGYQELLNKRD
+282 MYGYHELLNKRD
-294 VLKESLTPKEGEIV
+294 VLKESLTPKEGEII
-308 KKIESLEASA
+308 KKIESLESSA

-332 VTQQVQKIKAEIM
+332 VNQQVQKIKAEIM
-345 KVIMGIVSPITQKLV
+345 KVIMGIVSPITQKLA

-423 LSKLIEKLVGFITD
+423 LSKLIDKLVGFITD

-442 IRSLFD
+442 VRSLFD

-494 EKIKALSDTVKDM
+494 EKIKALPDTVKDM

-540 TSFYLGMYAYTE
+540 TSFYLGMSAYTE
-552 GKNGRLVSTVG
+552 DKNGRVVSTAG

-572 YTSRDGTG
+572 YTSSDGTG
-580 KWTGLFANTESR
+580 KWTGLFANTKSR
-592 FGSLPVYTVL
+592 FGSLPNYKVL
-602 YNLYSKDRYNMKDLV
+602 YNMQNLTRYSMKSLV

-635 EALMKSPEDPSTAVT
+635 EALMTRPEDPSTAVT

-657 ETLMLSTSQRDI
+657 ETLMLSTSQREV

-676 VLESAVKGTVSV
+676 VLESTVKGTVSV
-688 VQRVDENTFTFLC
+688 GQRVDKNTFTFLC

-739 TNPHTDSTRS
+739 TKPVIDSTIS
-749 VAMVQITWLDGSV
+749 VAMVQITWSDGSV

-775 LVRYAISDLL
+775 LVRYAISDML

-801 EYGKFQSL
+801 EYGKFQPL
-809 QLTAQDGIAFHTYAQ
+809 QLTAQDGTAFHTYAQ
-824 NSSDDENMKR
+824 NSSDDDNMKR
-834 RKASAYVFS
+834 RKDSAYVFS

-848 MMLEIRVASYLNVMD
+848 MMLEICIASYLNVMD

-888 PFNLINDEYFTY
+888 PFSLVNDEYFTY
-900 LSNSGKLDD
+900 LSSSGKLDD

-923 LTGWGMYRYVVTG
+923 LTGWGMYRYGVTG

-990 PSEVVDFSKCN
+990 PSEVIDFSKCN

-1047 TYLQAETD
+1047 TYLKAETD
-1055 DDGDIILNEDGT
+1055 DEGDIILNEDGT
-1067 EVLHEVTE
+1067 AVLHEVTE

-1128 EEDNH
+1128 EEGNH

-1167 KGADALINGTV
+1167 KGADALINGSV

-1185 RGSVREKVDLVWEG
+1185 RVSVREKVDIVWEG

-1211 SESEKI
+1211 SESEKV
-1217 VQSTLD
+1217 VQSTMD
-1223 KCKDA
+1223 KCKNA

-1264 DTATD
+1264 DMGTD
-1269 VSEYGE
+1269 VSEYDE

-1291 ASKVVDLDK
+1291 ASKAVDLDK
-1300 LMNRVK
+1300 LTNRVK

-1340 GGLDASL
+1340 GGLDSSL
-1347 SSALS
+1347 VSALS
-1352 SAIGPSMSLSAS
+1352 SAIGPSMSLSTS

>member
-1 MSEMSENKNP
+1 MPEMSENKKP
-11 TLSVAEQMAREIKQ
+11 TMSVAEQMAREIKQ

-75 MNLEMEGFGY
+75 VNLEMEGFGY

-168 DVGQLVEDSFSNAIN
+168 DVGQIVEDSFSNAIN

-207 SGIKDSLGGML
+207 SGIKDSIGGIL
-218 EKSLSSA
+218 EK
-225 LGSGLGMESLY
+225 
-236 GSLSSA
+236 SLSSA

-269 TSRITELLPSLKD
+269 TSSITELLPSLKD

-294 VLKESLTPKEGEIV
+294 VLKEVLTPKEGEIV
-308 KKIESLEASA
+308 KKIEALEDSEKAL
-318 KDQLAALKGQVTGA
+318 LAALKGQVTGA

-345 KVIMGIVSPITQKLV
+345 KVIMGIVSPITQKLA

-383 PPLRKVKKKLVRIVT
+383 PPLKKVKKKLVRIVT

-423 LSKLIEKLVGFITD
+423 LSKLIDKLVGFITD

-494 EKIKALSDTVKDM
+494 EKIKSLPDTVKDM

-515 SEVNDLLIPSNSLQ
+515 SEVNDLLIPSNALQ
-529 EECQSMLSELL
+529 EECQSVLSELL

-552 GKNGRLVSTVG
+552 GKNGRVVSTVG

-580 KWTGLFANTESR
+580 KWTGLFSNTESR
-592 FGSLPVYTVL
+592 FGSLPTYTVW
-602 YNLYSKDRYNMKDLV
+602 YSMQNWTRYNMKDLV

-635 EALMKSPEDPSTAVT
+635 EALMTSPDTPSHAVT
-650 KTLENLP
+650 KTLEKLP
-657 ETLMLSTSQRDI
+657 ETLMLSTSQREV
-669 VEGSILK
+669 VEGEILK
-676 VLESAVKGTVSV
+676 VLESVLKGTVSV
-688 VQRVDENTFTFLC
+688 GQRVDKNTFTFLC

-716 QPYITNDNPLFPSV
+716 HPYITNDNPLFPSV

-739 TNPHTDSTRS
+739 TKPLIDSTRS
-749 VAMVQITWLDGSV
+749 VAMVQITWSDGSV

-775 LVRYAISDLL
+775 LVRYAISDML

-795 PKYSQP
+795 PRYSQP
-801 EYGKFQSL
+801 EYGKFQPL
-809 QLTAQDGIAFHTYAQ
+809 QLTAQDGTAFHTYAKS
-824 NSSDDENMKR
+824 SSDDDNMKR

-848 MMLEIRVASYLNVMD
+848 MVLEICVASYLNVLD

-873 YMEVRNSGS
+873 YMEVRNSDS

-900 LSNSGKLDD
+900 LSSSGKLDD

-977 VFTKYELESFNIL
+977 VFTKKEIESFNIL

-1016 IPSTGNTI
+1016 LPSTGNTI

-1047 TYLQAETD
+1047 TYLKAETD
-1055 DDGDIILNEDGT
+1055 DDGDIILNEDGAA
-1067 EVLHEVTE
+1067 VLHEVTE

-1115 EGATH
+1115 EGVTH

-1185 RGSVREKVDLVWEG
+1185 RVSVREKVDLVWEG

-1211 SESEKI
+1211 SESEK
-1217 VQSTLD
+1217 VVKSTLD

-1239 TVNLEEPLRSDTVQK
+1239 AVNLEEPLRSDTVQK

-1264 DTATD
+1264 DTGTD
-1269 VSEYGE
+1269 VSEYDE

-1283 IMSKMGDA
+1283 VMSKMGDA
-1291 ASKVVDLDK
+1291 TSKVVDLDK

-1347 SSALS
+1347 VSALS
-1352 SAIGPSMSLSAS
+1352 SAIGPSMSLSTS

>member
-11 TLSVAEQMAREIKQ
+11 AMSVAEQMAREIKQ

-131 TWISTVSTA
+131 TWISTVSMA

-207 SGIKDSLGGML
+207 SGIKDSIGGML
-218 EKSLSSA
+218 EK
-225 LGSGLGMESLY
+225 
-236 GSLSSA
+236 SLSSA

-269 TSRITELLPSLKD
+269 TSSIAELLPSLKD

-345 KVIMGIVSPITQKLV
+345 KVIMGIVSPITQKLA

-383 PPLRKVKKKLVRIVT
+383 PPLRKVKRKLVRIVT

-442 IRSLFD
+442 VRSLFD

-494 EKIKALSDTVKDM
+494 EKIKALPDTVKDM
-507 VSDLDAFH
+507 VLDLDTFH

-635 EALMKSPEDPSTAVT
+635 EALMTRPEDPSTAVT

-676 VLESAVKGTVSV
+676 VLESSVKGTVSV

-824 NSSDDENMKR
+824 SSSDDENMKR

-848 MMLEIRVASYLNVMD
+848 MMLEIRVASYLNVLD

-882 FTVQFL
+882 FTVQFM

-990 PSEVVDFSKCN
+990 PSEVVDFSKSN

-1047 TYLQAETD
+1047 TYLKAETD
-1055 DDGDIILNEDGT
+1055 DDGNIILNEDGT

-1128 EEDNH
+1128 EESNH

-1185 RGSVREKVDLVWEG
+1185 RGSVREKVDIVWEG

-1211 SESEKI
+1211 SESEK
-1217 VQSTLD
+1217 VVKSTMD

-1228 MHESFDAVDWV
+1228 MHESFYAVDWV

-1291 ASKVVDLDK
+1291 ANKAVDLDK
-1300 LMNRVK
+1300 LTNRVK

-1352 SAIGPSMSLSAS
+1352 SAIGPSMSLSTS

>member
-11 TLSVAEQMAREIKQ
+11 TLSVAEQMSREIKQ

-153 VSLSETGVPVPQTNV
+153 VSLSETGVPSPQTNV
-168 DVGQLVEDSFSNAIN
+168 DVGQIVEDSFSNAIN

-207 SGIKDSLGGML
+207 SGIKDSIGGML
-218 EKSLSSA
+218 EK
-225 LGSGLGMESLY
+225 
-236 GSLSSA
+236 SLSSA

-345 KVIMGIVSPITQKLV
+345 KVIMGIVSPITQKLA

-442 IRSLFD
+442 VRSLFD

-494 EKIKALSDTVKDM
+494 EKIKSLPDTVKDM
-507 VSDLDAFH
+507 VLDLDAFH

-657 ETLMLSTSQRDI
+657 ETLMLSTSQREV

-676 VLESAVKGTVSV
+676 VLESAVKGTISV
-688 VQRVDENTFTFLC
+688 VQRVDKNTFTFLC

-739 TNPHTDSTRS
+739 TNPHTDSKKS

-824 NSSDDENMKR
+824 SSSDDENMKR
-834 RKASAYVFS
+834 RKSSAYVFS

-882 FTVQFL
+882 FTVQFM

-900 LSNSGKLDD
+900 LSNSGKLED

-1016 IPSTGNTI
+1016 IPSTGNTV

-1115 EGATH
+1115 EGTTH

-1185 RGSVREKVDLVWEG
+1185 RGSVREKVDIVWEG

-1211 SESEKI
+1211 SESEK
-1217 VQSTLD
+1217 VVKSTMD

-1228 MHESFDAVDWV
+1228 MHESFDAVDWA

-1347 SSALS
+1347 VSALS
-1352 SAIGPSMSLSAS
+1352 SAIGPSMSLSTS

>member
-1 MSEMSENKNP
+1 MPEMPENKNP

-131 TWISTVSTA
+131 KWISTVSMA

-168 DVGQLVEDSFSNAIN
+168 DVGQIVEDSFSNAIN

-207 SGIKDSLGGML
+207 SGIKDSIGGML
-218 EKSLSSA
+218 EK
-225 LGSGLGMESLY
+225 
-236 GSLSSA
+236 SLSSA

-269 TSRITELLPSLKD
+269 TSSIAELLPSLKD

-318 KDQLAALKGQVTGA
+318 KDQIAALKGQVTGA

-345 KVIMGIVSPITQKLV
+345 KVIMGIVSPITQKLA

-423 LSKLIEKLVGFITD
+423 LSKLTDKLVGFITD

-460 EMSGMFPNVMESF
+460 EMSGVFPNVMESF

-494 EKIKALSDTVKDM
+494 EKIKALPDTVKDM
-507 VSDLDAFH
+507 VSDLDTFH

-540 TSFYLGMYAYTE
+540 TSFYLGMSAYTE
-552 GKNGRLVSTVG
+552 DKNGRLVSTHG

-572 YTSRDGTG
+572 YTSSDGTG
-580 KWTGLFANTESR
+580 KWTGLFANTKSR
-592 FGSLPVYTVL
+592 FGSLPNYTIW
-602 YNLYSKDRYNMKDLV
+602 YNMQNLTRYSMKSLV

-635 EALMKSPEDPSTAVT
+635 EALMTRPDTPSHAVT

-676 VLESAVKGTVSV
+676 VLESTVKGTVSV
-688 VQRVDENTFTFLC
+688 GQRVDKNTFTFLC
-701 DLLGIASDILWDTNG
+701 DLLGITSDILWDTNG
-716 QPYITNDNPLFPSV
+716 YPYITNDNPLFPSV

-739 TNPHTDSTRS
+739 TKPLIDSTIS

-801 EYGKFQSL
+801 EYGKFQPL
-809 QLTAQDGIAFHTYAQ
+809 QLTTQDGTAFHTYAQ
-824 NSSDDENMKR
+824 SSSDDENMKR
-834 RKASAYVFS
+834 RKSSAYVFS

-848 MMLEIRVASYLNVMD
+848 MMLEICIASYLNVLD

-900 LSNSGKLDD
+900 LSSSGKLDD

-923 LTGWGMYRYVVTG
+923 ITGWGMYRYVVTG

-977 VFTKYELESFNIL
+977 VFTKYELESLNIL

-1047 TYLQAETD
+1047 TYLKAETD

-1067 EVLHEVTE
+1067 AVLHEVTE

-1099 AEVDMSA
+1099 VEVDMSD
-1106 FCFVQRAEW
+1106 FCFVQRTEW

-1167 KGADALINGTV
+1167 KGADALLNGTV

-1185 RGSVREKVDLVWEG
+1185 RLSVREKVDIVWEG

-1211 SESEKI
+1211 NESEKV
-1217 VQSTLD
+1217 VQSTMD

-1239 TVNLEEPLRSDTVQK
+1239 AVNLEEPLRSDTVQK

-1264 DTATD
+1264 DMGAD
-1269 VSEYGE
+1269 VSEYNE

-1291 ASKVVDLDK
+1291 ASKAVDLDK

-1306 DMLGGLSAVSDVI
+1306 DTLGGLSAVSDVI

-1340 GGLDASL
+1340 GGLDSSL
-1347 SSALS
+1347 VSALS
-1352 SAIGPSMSLSAS
+1352 SVIGPSMSLSTS

>member
-1 MSEMSENKNP
+1 MSEIPENKTP
-11 TLSVAEQMAREIKQ
+11 TMSVAEQMAREIKQ

-153 VSLSETGVPVPQTNV
+153 VSLSETGVPSPQTNV

-207 SGIKDSLGGML
+207 SGIKDSIGGML

-225 LGSGLGMESLY
+225 LGSGLGMD
-236 GSLSSA
+236 
-242 LGSGLGMESLYG
+242 SLYG

-259 GSMLSMLTSQ
+259 GSLLSMLTSQ
-269 TSRITELLPSLKD
+269 TSSIAELLPSLKD

-294 VLKESLTPKEGEIV
+294 VLKESLTPKEVEIV

-345 KVIMGIVSPITQKLV
+345 KVIMGIVSPITQKLA

-494 EKIKALSDTVKDM
+494 EKIKSLPDTVKDM
-507 VSDLDAFH
+507 VLDLDTFH

-552 GKNGRLVSTVG
+552 GKNGRLISTVG

-635 EALMKSPEDPSTAVT
+635 EALITRPEDPSTAVT

-657 ETLMLSTSQRDI
+657 ETLMLSTSQRDV

-676 VLESAVKGTVSV
+676 VLESTVKGTVSV
-688 VQRVDENTFTFLC
+688 GQRVDKNTFTFLC
-701 DLLGIASDILWDTNG
+701 DLLGITSDILWDTNG
-716 QPYITNDNPLFPSV
+716 HPYITNDNPLFPSV

-739 TNPHTDSTRS
+739 TNPHTDSTIS

-775 LVRYAISDLL
+775 LFRYAISDLL

-801 EYGKFQSL
+801 EYGKFQPL
-809 QLTAQDGIAFHTYAQ
+809 QLTAQDGTAFHTYAQ
-824 NSSDDENMKR
+824 GPSDDENMRR

-848 MMLEIRVASYLNVMD
+848 MMLEIRMASYLNVMD

-873 YMEVRNSGS
+873 YMEVRNSDS

-977 VFTKYELESFNIL
+977 VFTKKELESFNIL

-1047 TYLQAETD
+1047 TYLKVETD
-1055 DDGDIILNEDGT
+1055 DDGDVILNEDGT
-1067 EVLHEVTE
+1067 AVLHEVTE

-1099 AEVDMSA
+1099 AEVDMSD

-1128 EEDNH
+1128 EEGNH

-1138 VQKIDT
+1138 VQKIDA

-1211 SESEKI
+1211 SESEK
-1217 VQSTLD
+1217 VVKSTMD

-1239 TVNLEEPLRSDTVQK
+1239 TVNLEEPLRSDTVQR

-1269 VSEYGE
+1269 LLEYDE

-1291 ASKVVDLDK
+1291 ASKVVNLDK

-1306 DMLGGLSAVSDVI
+1306 DVIGGLSAVSDVI

-1340 GGLDASL
+1340 GGLDSSL

-1352 SAIGPSMSLSAS
+1352 SAIGPSMSLSTS

>member
-153 VSLSETGVPVPQTNV
+153 VSLSETGVPSPQTNV
-168 DVGQLVEDSFSNAIN
+168 DVGQIVEDSFSNAIN

-207 SGIKDSLGGML
+207 SGIKGSIGGML
-218 EKSLSSA
+218 EK
-225 LGSGLGMESLY
+225 
-236 GSLSSA
+236 SLSSA

-269 TSRITELLPSLKD
+269 TSSIAELLPSLKD

-345 KVIMGIVSPITQKLV
+345 KVIMGIVSPITQKLA

-494 EKIKALSDTVKDM
+494 EKIKALPDTVKDM
-507 VSDLDAFH
+507 VLDLDTFH
-515 SEVNDLLIPSNSLQ
+515 SEVNDLLIPSNALQ

-592 FGSLPVYTVL
+592 FGSLPTYTVL

-657 ETLMLSTSQRDI
+657 ETLMLSTSQREV
-669 VEGSILK
+669 VEEEIIK
-676 VLESAVKGTVSV
+676 VLESSVKGIVSV

-701 DLLGIASDILWDTNG
+701 DLLGITSDILWDTNG

-739 TNPHTDSTRS
+739 TNPHTDSMRS

-824 NSSDDENMKR
+824 SSSDDENMKR

-848 MMLEIRVASYLNVMD
+848 MMLEICVASYLNVMD

-990 PSEVVDFSKCN
+990 PSEGIDFSKCN

-1016 IPSTGNTI
+1016 IPSTGNTV

-1033 KDKNGNADGVFYWN
+1033 KDKNGNADGVFYWS

-1115 EGATH
+1115 EGVTH

-1144 SYSKNTTIHRSA
+1144 SYNKNTTIHRSA

-1185 RGSVREKVDLVWEG
+1185 RGSVREKVDIVWEG

-1211 SESEKI
+1211 SESEKV
-1217 VQSTLD
+1217 VQSTMD

-1228 MHESFDAVDWV
+1228 MHKSFDAVDWA

-1264 DTATD
+1264 DTAPD
-1269 VSEYGE
+1269 VSEYDE

-1347 SSALS
+1347 ASALS
-1352 SAIGPSMSLSAS
+1352 SAIGPSMSLSTS

>member
-1 MSEMSENKNP
+1 MPEMSENKKP
-11 TLSVAEQMAREIKQ
+11 TMSVAEQMAREIKQ

-50 DINTLDGDIKSPKT
+50 DINTMDGDIKSPKT

-85 RKAVLSRTLLSA
+85 RKAILSRTLLSA

-168 DVGQLVEDSFSNAIN
+168 DVGQIVEDSFSNAIN

-207 SGIKDSLGGML
+207 SGIKESLGGIL
-218 EKSLSSA
+218 EK
-225 LGSGLGMESLY
+225 
-236 GSLSSA
+236 SLSSA

-269 TSRITELLPSLKD
+269 TSSITELLPSLKD

-308 KKIESLEASA
+308 KKIEALEDSEKAL
-318 KDQLAALKGQVTGA
+318 LAALKGQVTGA

-345 KVIMGIVSPITQKLV
+345 KVIMGIVSPITQKLA

-383 PPLRKVKKKLVRIVT
+383 PPLRKVKKKLVRVVT

-423 LSKLIEKLVGFITD
+423 LSKLIDKLVGFITD

-494 EKIKALSDTVKDM
+494 EKIKSLPDTVKDM

-515 SEVNDLLIPSNSLQ
+515 NEVNDLLIPSNALQ

-552 GKNGRLVSTVG
+552 GNNGRVVSTVG

-592 FGSLPVYTVL
+592 FGSLPTYTVW
-602 YNLYSKDRYNMKDLV
+602 YNMQNWTRYNMKDLV

-635 EALMKSPEDPSTAVT
+635 EALMTSPDTPSHAVT
-650 KTLENLP
+650 KTLEKLP
-657 ETLMLSTSQRDI
+657 ETLMLSTSQREV
-669 VEGSILK
+669 VEGEILK
-676 VLESAVKGTVSV
+676 VLESIVKGTVSV
-688 VQRVDENTFTFLC
+688 GQRVDKNTFTFLC

-716 QPYITNDNPLFPSV
+716 HPYITNDNPLFPSV

-739 TNPHTDSTRS
+739 TKPLIDSTRS
-749 VAMVQITWLDGSV
+749 VAMVQITWSDGSV

-775 LVRYAISDLL
+775 LVRYAISDML

-795 PKYSQP
+795 PRYSQP
-801 EYGKFQSL
+801 EYGKFQPL
-809 QLTAQDGIAFHTYAQ
+809 QLTAQDGTAFHTYAQ
-824 NSSDDENMKR
+824 SSSDDDNMKR

-848 MMLEIRVASYLNVMD
+848 MMLEICVASYLNVLD

-873 YMEVRNSGS
+873 YMEVRNSDS

-900 LSNSGKLDD
+900 LSDSGKMDS

-977 VFTKYELESFNIL
+977 VFTKKEIESFNIL

-1047 TYLQAETD
+1047 TYLKAETD

-1167 KGADALINGTV
+1167 KGADALTNGSV

-1185 RGSVREKVDLVWEG
+1185 RVSVREKVDLVWEG

-1211 SESEKI
+1211 SESEK
-1217 VQSTLD
+1217 VVKSTMD

-1228 MHESFDAVDWV
+1228 MHESFDAVDWA
-1239 TVNLEEPLRSDTVQK
+1239 TINLEEPLRSDTVQK

-1264 DTATD
+1264 DIGTD
-1269 VSEYGE
+1269 VSEYDE

-1283 IMSKMGDA
+1283 VMSKMGDA

-1347 SSALS
+1347 VSALS
-1352 SAIGPSMSLSAS
+1352 SAIGPSMSLSTS

>member
-1 MSEMSENKNP
+1 MSEMPENKNP

-131 TWISTVSTA
+131 TWITTVSTA
-140 LNAIGVVNIPPIF
+140 LNVMGVMNIPPIF

-207 SGIKDSLGGML
+207 SGIKDSIGGML

-236 GSLSSA
+236 GS
-242 LGSGLGMESLYG
+242 G
-254 SVNGV
+254 NGI

-269 TSRITELLPSLKD
+269 TSSIAELLPSLKD

-294 VLKESLTPKEGEIV
+294 VLKESLTPKEGEII
-308 KKIESLEASA
+308 KKIESLESSA

-345 KVIMGIVSPITQKLV
+345 KVIMGIVSPITQKLA

-383 PPLRKVKKKLVRIVT
+383 PPLRKVKRKLVRIVT

-494 EKIKALSDTVKDM
+494 EKIEALPDTVKDM
-507 VSDLDAFH
+507 VSDLDTFH

-552 GKNGRLVSTVG
+552 DKNGRLVSTHG

-572 YTSRDGTG
+572 YTSSDGTG
-580 KWTGLFANTESR
+580 KWTGLFANTKSR
-592 FGSLPVYTVL
+592 FGSLPNYKVL
-602 YNLYSKDRYNMKDLV
+602 YNMQNLTRYSMKSLV

-635 EALMKSPEDPSTAVT
+635 EALMTSSEDPSHAVT

-669 VEGSILK
+669 VEGEILK
-676 VLESAVKGTVSV
+676 VLESTVKGTVSV
-688 VQRVDENTFTFLC
+688 GQRVDKNTFTFLC

-739 TNPHTDSTRS
+739 TKPIIDSTIS

-824 NSSDDENMKR
+824 SSSDDENMKR

-848 MMLEIRVASYLNVMD
+848 MMLEICIASYLNVMD

-900 LSNSGKLDD
+900 LSNSGKLED

-990 PSEVVDFSKCN
+990 PSEGIDFSKCN

-1047 TYLQAETD
+1047 TYLKAETD

-1067 EVLHEVTE
+1067 AVLHEVTE

-1099 AEVDMSA
+1099 AEVDMSD

-1185 RGSVREKVDLVWEG
+1185 RGSVREKVDIVWEG

-1211 SESEKI
+1211 SESEK
-1217 VQSTLD
+1217 VVKSTMD

-1352 SAIGPSMSLSAS
+1352 SAIGPSMSLSTS

>member
-1 MSEMSENKNP
+1 MSKMSENKNP
-11 TLSVAEQMAREIKQ
+11 ALSVAEQMAREIKQ

-140 LNAIGVVNIPPIF
+140 LNALGVVNIPPIF

-168 DVGQLVEDSFSNAIN
+168 DVGQIVEDSFSNAIN

-196 VLPTIDVQDLL
+196 VLPTIDVPDLL
-207 SGIKDSLGGML
+207 SGIKDSLGEML
-218 EKSLSSA
+218 EKSLSSV
-225 LGSGLGMESLY
+225 LGSELGMD
-236 GSLSSA
+236 
-242 LGSGLGMESLYG
+242 SLYG
-254 SVNGV
+254 SVSGV

-269 TSRITELLPSLKD
+269 TSSISELLPSLKD

-294 VLKESLTPKEGEIV
+294 VLKEALTPKEGEIV
-308 KKIESLEASA
+308 KKIEALEDSEKAL
-318 KDQLAALKGQVTGA
+318 LAALKGQVTGA

-345 KVIMGIVSPITQKLV
+345 KVIMGIVSPITQKLA

-398 EVITPVI
+398 EILMPVI
-405 QKLPGPARLAAS
+405 QKLPGPARLAAI

-423 LSKLIEKLVGFITD
+423 LSKLIDKLVGFITD

-494 EKIKALSDTVKDM
+494 EKIKSLPDTVKDM

-540 TSFYLGMYAYTE
+540 TSFYLGMSAYTE
-552 GKNGRLVSTVG
+552 DKNGRLVSTHG

-572 YTSRDGTG
+572 YTSSDGTG
-580 KWTGLFANTESR
+580 KWTGLFANTKSR
-592 FGSLPVYTVL
+592 FGSLPNYTIW
-602 YNLYSKDRYNMKDLV
+602 YNMQNWTRYNMKDLV

-635 EALMKSPEDPSTAVT
+635 TALMTRPDMPSTIVT
-650 KTLENLP
+650 RALKNLP
-657 ETLMLSTSQRDI
+657 ETLMLSTSQRDV

-676 VLESAVKGTVSV
+676 VLESTVKGTVSV
-688 VQRVDENTFTFLC
+688 GQRVDKNTFTFLC

-716 QPYITNDNPLFPSV
+716 HPYITNDNPLFPSV

-739 TNPHTDSTRS
+739 TKPLIDSTIS

-775 LVRYAISDLL
+775 LVRYAISDML

-795 PKYSQP
+795 SRYSQP
-801 EYGKFQSL
+801 EYGKFQPL
-809 QLTAQDGIAFHTYAQ
+809 QLTAQDGTAFHTYAQ
-824 NSSDDENMKR
+824 SSSDDENMKR

-848 MMLEIRVASYLNVMD
+848 MMLEICVASYLNVLD

-873 YMEVRNSGS
+873 YMEVRNSDS
-882 FTVQFL
+882 FNVQFL

-923 LTGWGMYRYVVTG
+923 LTGWGMYRYNVTG

-977 VFTKYELESFNIL
+977 VFTKYELESLNIL
-990 PSEVVDFSKCN
+990 PSEVIDFSKCN

-1055 DDGDIILNEDGT
+1055 DDGDVILNEDGT

-1106 FCFVQRAEW
+1106 FCFVQRTEW
-1115 EGATH
+1115 EGTTH

-1128 EEDNH
+1128 EEGNH

-1167 KGADALINGTV
+1167 KGADALINGSV

-1185 RGSVREKVDLVWEG
+1185 RVSVREKVDIVWEG

-1211 SESEKI
+1211 SESDKV
-1217 VQSTLD
+1217 VQSTTD

-1264 DTATD
+1264 DLGTD

-1291 ASKVVDLDK
+1291 TSKVVDLDK

-1347 SSALS
+1347 VSALS
-1352 SAIGPSMSLSAS
+1352 SAIGPSMSLSTS

>member
-153 VSLSETGVPVPQTNV
+153 VSLSETGVPSPQTNV

-207 SGIKDSLGGML
+207 SGIKDSIGGML
-218 EKSLSSA
+218 EK
-225 LGSGLGMESLY
+225 
-236 GSLSSA
+236 SLSSA

-269 TSRITELLPSLKD
+269 TSSITELLPSLKD

-294 VLKESLTPKEGEIV
+294 VLKEVLTPKEGEIV

-345 KVIMGIVSPITQKLV
+345 KVIMGIVSPITQKLA

-494 EKIKALSDTVKDM
+494 EKIEALPDTVKDM
-507 VSDLDAFH
+507 VLDLDTFH

-635 EALMKSPEDPSTAVT
+635 EALMMRPEDPSTAVT

-701 DLLGIASDILWDTNG
+701 DLLGITSDILWDTNG

-775 LVRYAISDLL
+775 LVRYAISDML

-795 PKYSQP
+795 PKYSQT
-801 EYGKFQSL
+801 EYGKFQPL
-809 QLTAQDGIAFHTYAQ
+809 QLTAQDGTAFHTYAQ
-824 NSSDDENMKR
+824 SSSDDENMKR

-848 MMLEIRVASYLNVMD
+848 MMLEICLASYLNVMD

-1016 IPSTGNTI
+1016 IPSTGNTV

-1033 KDKNGNADGVFYWN
+1033 KDKNGNADGVFYWS

-1099 AEVDMSA
+1099 AEVDMSD

-1185 RGSVREKVDLVWEG
+1185 RGSVREKVDIVWEG

-1228 MHESFDAVDWV
+1228 MHESFDAVDWA

-1264 DTATD
+1264 DIGTD
-1269 VSEYGE
+1269 VSEYDE

-1352 SAIGPSMSLSAS
+1352 SAIGPSMSLSTS

>member
-1 MSEMSENKNP
+1 MSEMSENKKP
-11 TLSVAEQMAREIKQ
+11 ILSVAEQMAREIKQ

-168 DVGQLVEDSFSNAIN
+168 DVGQIVEDSFSNAIN

-207 SGIKDSLGGML
+207 SGIKESLGGIL
-218 EKSLSSA
+218 EK
-225 LGSGLGMESLY
+225 
-236 GSLSSA
+236 SLSSA

-269 TSRITELLPSLKD
+269 TSSITELLPSLKD

-294 VLKESLTPKEGEIV
+294 VLKEALTPKEGEIV
-308 KKIESLEASA
+308 KKIEALEDSEKAL
-318 KDQLAALKGQVTGA
+318 LAALKGQVTGA

-345 KVIMGIVSPITQKLV
+345 KVIMGIVSPITQKLA

-383 PPLRKVKKKLVRIVT
+383 PPLKKVKKKLVRIVT

-423 LSKLIEKLVGFITD
+423 LSKLIDKLVGFITD

-494 EKIKALSDTVKDM
+494 EKIKSLPDTVKDM

-515 SEVNDLLIPSNSLQ
+515 SEVNDLLIPSNALQ

-552 GKNGRLVSTVG
+552 GNNGRVVPTVG

-580 KWTGLFANTESR
+580 KWAGLFANTESR
-592 FGSLPVYTVL
+592 FGSLPTYTVW
-602 YNLYSKDRYNMKDLV
+602 YNMQNWTRYNMKDLV

-635 EALMKSPEDPSTAVT
+635 EALMTSPDTPSHAVT
-650 KTLENLP
+650 KTLEKLP
-657 ETLMLSTSQRDI
+657 ETLMLSTSQREV
-669 VEGSILK
+669 VEGEILK
-676 VLESAVKGTVSV
+676 VLESIVKGTVSV
-688 VQRVDENTFTFLC
+688 GQRVDKNTFTFLC

-716 QPYITNDNPLFPSV
+716 YPYITNDNPLFPSV

-739 TNPHTDSTRS
+739 TKPLIDSTRS
-749 VAMVQITWLDGSV
+749 VAMVQITWSDGSV

-775 LVRYAISDLL
+775 LVRYAISDML

-795 PKYSQP
+795 PRYSQP
-801 EYGKFQSL
+801 EYGKFQPL
-809 QLTAQDGIAFHTYAQ
+809 QLTAQDGTAFHTYAQ
-824 NSSDDENMKR
+824 SSSDDDNMKR

-848 MMLEIRVASYLNVMD
+848 MMLEICVASYLNVLD

-873 YMEVRNSGS
+873 YMEVRNSDS

-900 LSNSGKLDD
+900 LSDSGKLDD

-944 IELEDTP
+944 IELEDSP

-977 VFTKYELESFNIL
+977 VFTKKEIESFNIL

-1120 FCDVMLIK
+1120 FCDVMIIK

-1138 VQKIDT
+1138 VQKIDA

-1185 RGSVREKVDLVWEG
+1185 RVSVREKVDLVWEG

-1211 SESEKI
+1211 SESEK
-1217 VQSTLD
+1217 VVKSTLD

-1228 MHESFDAVDWV
+1228 MHESFDAVDWA

-1264 DTATD
+1264 DIGTD
-1269 VSEYGE
+1269 VSEYDE

-1291 ASKVVDLDK
+1291 SSKVVDLDK

-1347 SSALS
+1347 VSALS
-1352 SAIGPSMSLSAS
+1352 SAIGPSMSLSTS

>member
-1 MSEMSENKNP
+1 MSEMSENKKP
-11 TLSVAEQMAREIKQ
+11 TMSVAEQMAREIKQ

-75 MNLEMEGFGY
+75 VNLEMEGFGY

-168 DVGQLVEDSFSNAIN
+168 DVGQIVEDSFSNAIN

-207 SGIKDSLGGML
+207 SGIKDSIGGML
-218 EKSLSSA
+218 EK
-225 LGSGLGMESLY
+225 
-236 GSLSSA
+236 SLSSA

-269 TSRITELLPSLKD
+269 TSSITELLPSLKD

-308 KKIESLEASA
+308 KKIEALEASA
-318 KDQLAALKGQVTGA
+318 KDQIAALKGQVTGA

-345 KVIMGIVSPITQKLV
+345 KVIMGIVSPITQKLA

-494 EKIKALSDTVKDM
+494 EKIKSLPDTVKDM
-507 VSDLDAFH
+507 VSDLNAFH
-515 SEVNDLLIPSNSLQ
+515 NEVNDLLIPSNALQ

-552 GKNGRLVSTVG
+552 GKNGRVVSTVG

-580 KWTGLFANTESR
+580 KWTGLFANTKSR
-592 FGSLPVYTVL
+592 FGSLPNYTVW
-602 YNLYSKDRYNMKDLV
+602 YNMQNWTRYNMKDLV

-635 EALMKSPEDPSTAVT
+635 TALMTSPDTPSHAVT
-650 KTLENLP
+650 KTLEKLP
-657 ETLMLSTSQRDI
+657 ETLMLSTSQRDV

-676 VLESAVKGTVSV
+676 VLESVLKGTVSV
-688 VQRVDENTFTFLC
+688 GQQEKKNTFTFLC

-739 TNPHTDSTRS
+739 TKPLIDSTRS
-749 VAMVQITWLDGSV
+749 VAMVQITWSDGSV

-775 LVRYAISDLL
+775 LVRYAISDML

-795 PKYSQP
+795 PRYSQP
-801 EYGKFQSL
+801 EYGKFQPL
-809 QLTAQDGIAFHTYAQ
+809 QLTAQDGTAFHTYAQ
-824 NSSDDENMKR
+824 SSSDDDNMKR

-848 MMLEIRVASYLNVMD
+848 MMLEICVASYLNVLD

-900 LSNSGKLDD
+900 LSDSGKLDD

-951 EDGQTWKYAS
+951 EDGKTWKYAS

-977 VFTKYELESFNIL
+977 VFTKKEIESFNIL

-1067 EVLHEVTE
+1067 AVLHEVTE

-1178 RSDRYPV
+1178 RSDRYPLRV
-1185 RGSVREKVDLVWEG
+1185 SVREKVDLVWEG

-1211 SESEKI
+1211 SESEK
-1217 VQSTLD
+1217 VVKSTMD

-1264 DTATD
+1264 DIGTD
-1269 VSEYGE
+1269 VSEYDE
-1275 AFSDTMKN
+1275 AFSDAMKN

-1306 DMLGGLSAVSDVI
+1306 DTIGGLTAVSDVL

-1352 SAIGPSMSLSAS
+1352 SAIGPSMSLSTS

>member
-1 MSEMSENKNP
+1 MPEMSENKKP
-11 TLSVAEQMAREIKQ
+11 TMSVAEQMAREIKQ

-50 DINTLDGDIKSPKT
+50 DINTMDGDIKSPKT

-168 DVGQLVEDSFSNAIN
+168 DVGQIVEDSFSNALN

-207 SGIKDSLGGML
+207 SGIKDSIGGML

-225 LGSGLGMESLY
+225 LGSGLGMEN
-236 GSLSSA
+236 
-242 LGSGLGMESLYG
+242 LYG

-259 GSMLSMLTSQ
+259 GSMLSMLISQ
-269 TSRITELLPSLKD
+269 TSSITELLPSLKD
-282 MYGYQELLNKRD
+282 MYGYHELLNKRD
-294 VLKESLTPKEGEIV
+294 VLKEALTPKEGEIV
-308 KKIESLEASA
+308 KKIEALEDSEKAL
-318 KDQLAALKGQVTGA
+318 LAALKGQVTGA
-332 VTQQVQKIKAEIM
+332 VSQQVQKIKAEIM
-345 KVIMGIVSPITQKLV
+345 KVIMGIVSPITQKLA

-383 PPLRKVKKKLVRIVT
+383 PPLKKVKKKLVRIVT

-423 LSKLIEKLVGFITD
+423 LSKLIDKLVGFITD

-494 EKIKALSDTVKDM
+494 EKIKSLPDTVKDT

-515 SEVNDLLIPSNSLQ
+515 SEVNDLLIPSNALQ

-540 TSFYLGMYAYTE
+540 TSFYLGMSAYTE
-552 GKNGRLVSTVG
+552 GKNGRVVSTVG

-592 FGSLPVYTVL
+592 FGSLPTYTVW
-602 YNLYSKDRYNMKDLV
+602 YNMQNWTRYNMKDLV

-635 EALMKSPEDPSTAVT
+635 EALMTSPDTPSHAVT
-650 KTLENLP
+650 KTLEKLP
-657 ETLMLSTSQRDI
+657 ETLMLSTSQREV
-669 VEGSILK
+669 VEGEILK
-676 VLESAVKGTVSV
+676 VLESVLKGTVSV
-688 VQRVDENTFTFLC
+688 GQRVDKNTFTFLC

-716 QPYITNDNPLFPSV
+716 HPYITNDNPLFPSV

-739 TNPHTDSTRS
+739 TKPLIDSTRS
-749 VAMVQITWLDGSV
+749 VAMVQITWSDGSV

-775 LVRYAISDLL
+775 LVRYAISDML

-795 PKYSQP
+795 PRYSQP
-801 EYGKFQSL
+801 EYGKFQPL
-809 QLTAQDGIAFHTYAQ
+809 QLTAQDGTAFHTYAQ
-824 NSSDDENMKR
+824 SSSDDDNMKR

-848 MMLEIRVASYLNVMD
+848 MMLEICVASYLNVLD

-873 YMEVRNSGS
+873 YMEVRNSDS

-900 LSNSGKLDD
+900 LSDSGKLDD

-977 VFTKYELESFNIL
+977 VFTKKEIESFNIL

-1185 RGSVREKVDLVWEG
+1185 RVSVREKVDLVWEG

-1211 SESEKI
+1211 SESEEVVK
-1217 VQSTLD
+1217 STMD

-1228 MHESFDAVDWV
+1228 MHESFDAVDWA

-1254 TMDRLVSYME
+1254 AMDRLVSYME

-1269 VSEYGE
+1269 VSEYDE

-1306 DMLGGLSAVSDVI
+1306 DMIGGLSAVSDVI

-1340 GGLDASL
+1340 GGLDSSL

-1352 SAIGPSMSLSAS
+1352 SAIGPSMSLSTS

>member
-1 MSEMSENKNP
+1 MSEMSENKKP
-11 TLSVAEQMAREIKQ
+11 TMSVAEQMAREIKQ

-75 MNLEMEGFGY
+75 VNLEMEGFGY

-168 DVGQLVEDSFSNAIN
+168 DVGQIVEDSFSNAIN

-207 SGIKDSLGGML
+207 SGIKDSIGGML
-218 EKSLSSA
+218 EK
-225 LGSGLGMESLY
+225 
-236 GSLSSA
+236 SLSSA

-269 TSRITELLPSLKD
+269 TSSITELLPSLKD

-308 KKIESLEASA
+308 KKIEALEASA
-318 KDQLAALKGQVTGA
+318 KDQIAALKGQVTGA

-345 KVIMGIVSPITQKLV
+345 KVIMGIVSPITQKLA

-494 EKIKALSDTVKDM
+494 EKIKSLPDTVKDM
-507 VSDLDAFH
+507 VSDLNAFH
-515 SEVNDLLIPSNSLQ
+515 NEVNDLLIPSNALQ

-552 GKNGRLVSTVG
+552 GKNGRVVSTVG

-580 KWTGLFANTESR
+580 KWTGLFANTKSR
-592 FGSLPVYTVL
+592 FGSLPNYTVW
-602 YNLYSKDRYNMKDLV
+602 YNMQNWTRYNMKDLV

-635 EALMKSPEDPSTAVT
+635 TALMTSPDTPSHAVT
-650 KTLENLP
+650 KTLEKLP
-657 ETLMLSTSQRDI
+657 ETLMLSTSQRDV

-676 VLESAVKGTVSV
+676 VLESVLKGTVSV
-688 VQRVDENTFTFLC
+688 GQRVDKNTFTFLC

-739 TNPHTDSTRS
+739 TKPLIDSTRS
-749 VAMVQITWLDGSV
+749 VAMVQITWSDGSV

-775 LVRYAISDLL
+775 LVRYAISDML

-795 PKYSQP
+795 PRYSQP
-801 EYGKFQSL
+801 EYGKFQPL
-809 QLTAQDGIAFHTYAQ
+809 QLTAQDGTAFHTYAQ
-824 NSSDDENMKR
+824 SSSDDDNMKR

-848 MMLEIRVASYLNVMD
+848 MMLEICVASYLNVLD

-900 LSNSGKLDD
+900 LSDSGKLDD

-951 EDGQTWKYAS
+951 EDGKTWKYAS

-977 VFTKYELESFNIL
+977 VFTKKEIESFNIL

-1067 EVLHEVTE
+1067 AVLHEVTE

-1178 RSDRYPV
+1178 RSDRYPLRV
-1185 RGSVREKVDLVWEG
+1185 SVREKVDLVWEG

-1211 SESEKI
+1211 SESEK
-1217 VQSTLD
+1217 VVKSTMD

-1264 DTATD
+1264 DIGTD
-1269 VSEYGE
+1269 VSEYDE
-1275 AFSDTMKN
+1275 AFSDAMKN

-1306 DMLGGLSAVSDVI
+1306 DTIGGLTAVSDVL

-1340 GGLDASL
+1340 GGLDSSL

-1352 SAIGPSMSLSAS
+1352 SAIGPSMSLSTS

>member
-1 MSEMSENKNP
+1 MSDMSDNKNP
-11 TLSVAEQMAREIKQ
+11 AMSVAEQMAREIKQ

-107 YYKGSLTGMGSITI
+107 YYKGSLTGTGSITI

-168 DVGQLVEDSFSNAIN
+168 DVGQIVEDSFSNAIN

-207 SGIKDSLGGML
+207 SGIKDSIGGML
-218 EKSLSSA
+218 EK
-225 LGSGLGMESLY
+225 
-236 GSLSSA
+236 SLSSA

-269 TSRITELLPSLKD
+269 TSSITELLPSLKD

-308 KKIESLEASA
+308 KKIEALEDSEKAL
-318 KDQLAALKGQVTGA
+318 LAALKGQVTGA

-345 KVIMGIVSPITQKLV
+345 KVIMGIVSPITQKLA

-383 PPLRKVKKKLVRIVT
+383 PPLKKVKKKLIRIVS
-398 EVITPVI
+398 EILMPVI

-423 LSKLIEKLVGFITD
+423 LSKLIDKLVGFITD

-473 KEDFSIRS
+473 KEDFSIRF

-494 EKIKALSDTVKDM
+494 ERIKSLPDTVKDM

-515 SEVNDLLIPSNSLQ
+515 SEVNDLLIPSNALQ

-552 GKNGRLVSTVG
+552 GNNGRVVSTNG

-592 FGSLPVYTVL
+592 FGSLPTYTVW
-602 YNLYSKDRYNMKDLV
+602 YNMQNWTRYNMKDLV

-635 EALMKSPEDPSTAVT
+635 EALMTSPDTPSHAVT
-650 KTLENLP
+650 KTLEKLP
-657 ETLMLSTSQRDI
+657 ETLMLSTSQREV
-669 VEGSILK
+669 VEGEILK
-676 VLESAVKGTVSV
+676 VLESIVKGTVSV
-688 VQRVDENTFTFLC
+688 GQRVDKNTFTFLC

-716 QPYITNDNPLFPSV
+716 HPYITNDNPLFPSV

-739 TNPHTDSTRS
+739 TKPLIDSTRS
-749 VAMVQITWLDGSV
+749 VAMVQITWSDGSV

-775 LVRYAISDLL
+775 LVRYAISDML

-795 PKYSQP
+795 PRYSQP
-801 EYGKFQSL
+801 EYGKFQPL
-809 QLTAQDGIAFHTYAQ
+809 QLTAQDGTAFHTYAQ
-824 NSSDDENMKR
+824 SSSDDDNMKR

-848 MMLEIRVASYLNVMD
+848 MMLEICVASYLNVLD

-873 YMEVRNSGS
+873 YMEVRNSDS

-900 LSNSGKLDD
+900 LSDSGKMDS

-977 VFTKYELESFNIL
+977 VFTKKEIESFNIL

-1047 TYLQAETD
+1047 TYLKAETD

-1167 KGADALINGTV
+1167 KGADELINGTV

-1185 RGSVREKVDLVWEG
+1185 RVSVREKVDLVWEG

-1211 SESEKI
+1211 SESEK
-1217 VQSTLD
+1217 VVKSTLD

-1228 MHESFDAVDWV
+1228 MHESFDAVDWA
-1239 TVNLEEPLRSDTVQK
+1239 TINLEEPLRSDTVQK

-1264 DTATD
+1264 DTVTD
-1269 VSEYGE
+1269 VSEYDE

-1291 ASKVVDLDK
+1291 TSKVVDLDK

-1347 SSALS
+1347 VSALS
-1352 SAIGPSMSLSAS
+1352 SAIGPSMSLSTS